1 MAEAFELY
9 ASFKIDTSGYTQDLN
24 KIRQEMEQFQQEL
37 NSLAIHPTFDGGRFR
52 SELQQAQQQ
61 STQATEE
68 IQRLQQQIQSLQEA
82 ADGGGSGDSGG
93 GVLSGFLNRL
103 DVIGDIASG
112 QFLAN
117 MAVNGINSIIDGVTG
132 SIDESIGLAS
142 DLVETQNVVDVTFED
157 SASTINKWAQEAL
170 NAYGI
175 TETKAKQY
183 SSTLGA
189 MLKSMGIADDKV
201 LQMSMDMAGLAA
213 DMASFYNLD
222 HDTAFEKIRSG
233 ISGENEPLKAL
244 GINMSVANLNAF
256 ALEKGMNKAFDK
268 MSQAEQAT
276 LRYQYLL
283 EATKD
288 AQGDFARTGDSFS
301 NEMRKL
307 QTNLDRIK
315 TEFGKG
321 LLGVVTPAI
330 SLLNNVLSDK
340 SYQYT
345 TAEKIMQERDESIYD
360 AKATY
365 AQSLTIV
372 NSMRNMEQESG
383 KAVKATKAWQEALE
397 NLKNVM
403 PGLSQYVDLTSDA
416 IMGNT
421 ERIKQYVDTVNGVS
435 LYGAHDTAVTDAQ
448 AAVDETEKQLESLYA
463 RRDYLN
469 SLIGGSN
476 AEEVKAAYQDAAES
490 AYSSFVSTMS
500 DISDYTFA
508 DTLEGFMREAP
519 DGSSQYNDIIRARN
533 GFYSEFHHTFTD
545 LQEDAWEMLTDAM
558 NLQSSDSSAA
568 AGELEDVNRQ
578 IEETNDKLNENQTA
592 LARATAEWEAYK
604 RAHPEA
610 EKQVKFNEAIED
622 EKKALEDLKSTVKD
636 VYTYQEDA
644 LKKAQEAYKGV
655 ASGMGYMVTHTQEE
669 MKKLLDTDYSKENVL
684 SWYGTNADALHAYN
698 DALQQAEASGVDVGI
713 LSGLTTYSRDNDAYL
728 SRLLNLTP
736 EEIKQLNADYQRA
749 RDEENAMA
757 ETKTRYTL
765 ANDETYQSML
775 STMEKAL
782 EAFDQKDAI
791 TAYMA
796 ENDSAFLAGIDDI
809 RKTLETEIPGINALL
824 EQLGLKQIDYEL
836 KDKPWI
842 SDFFVRGDADQREE
856 DIAHEK
862 AAPTLKE
869 QAQARRAREQA
880 RARSGYADMIEDGL
894 MPDDIK
900 ARAQRWNRLVEM
912 KTQEMNDIVDILEQR
927 MEENQRQREA
937 EEAEQWNN
945 RATKDMPPLYM
956 MDTIIANAAH
966 PKFVPNTYIGAPSS
980 EQQEKTTGGNFFS
993 AIESAIDAA
1002 KEIESRTIQ
1011 EDFVTQSI
1019 FNALGEMMENYKE
1032 SLRNNSAPNIF
1043 SNSDGVLF
1051 VQVTNPGEI
1060 ANAVSGLPPT
1070 TINNTFSV
1078 DGKTVATAVAPIVNK
1093 IIGRGIRGNLMEV
1106 AR

>member
-9 ASFKIDTSGYTQDLN
+9 ASFKIDTSGYTQELN
-24 KIRQEMEQFQQEL
+24 KIRQEMQQFQQEL
-37 NSLAIHPTFDGGRFR
+37 NSLAIHPTFDGGRFQM
-52 SELQQAQQQ
+52 ELQQAQQQ

-68 IQRLQQQIQSLQEA
+68 IQRLQQQIQSLQQA
-82 ADGGGSGDSGG
+82 ADGGDSGG
-93 GVLSGFLNRL
+93 GVLSGFLSRL

-132 SIDESIGLAS
+132 SISESIGLAS

-189 MLKSMGIADDKV
+189 MLKSMGIADDQV

-233 ISGENEPLKAL
+233 ISGETEPLKSL

-383 KAVKATKAWQEALE
+383 EAVKATKAWQEALE

-416 IMGNT
+416 IMGNA

-469 SLIGGSN
+469 SLIAGSN
-476 AEEVKAAYQDAAES
+476 AEEVKAAYHDVVES
-490 AYSSFVSTMS
+490 AYQSFVRTMAGTNAN
-500 DISDYTFA
+500 YTFA
-508 DTLEGFMREAP
+508 NTFDEFFA
-519 DGSSQYNDIIRARN
+519 SQYDEVDRAIRGVGDSSINLFDFGDMQA
-533 GFYSEFHHTFTD
+533 T
-545 LQEDAWEMLTDAM
+545 AWSKLTEAM
-558 NLQSSDSSAA
+558 NLQTFDSSAA
-568 AGELEDVNRQ
+568 TEELEDVNRQ
-578 IEETNDKLNENQTA
+578 IEETNDTLNENQTA

-610 EKQVKFNEAIED
+610 EEQVKFNEAIED
-622 EKKALEDLKSTVKD
+622 QKKAFADLKTALGD
-636 VYTYQEDA
+636 LETYQADTLAKMEKSYRG
-644 LKKAQEAYKGV
+644 L
-655 ASGMGYMVTHTQEE
+655 ASGLGFMVTHTEAE
-669 MKKLLDTDYSKENVL
+669 FDKLVSGKYSEKNVMGWFEN
-684 SWYGTNADALHAYN
+684 NAKSLKAYN
-698 DALQQAEASGVDVGI
+698 DALEQAKEAGYDPGI
-713 LSGLTTYSRDNDAYL
+713 LAQIAKYSTENDALLARYL
-728 SRLLNLTP
+728 SVADDP
-736 EEIKQLNADYQRA
+736 EKVKKINAGYQA
-749 RDEENAMA
+749 TIAEENRSAQIATDFEMASDEKYQSLVKIAEQYVELYNQSSEITSAMA
-757 ETKTRYTL
+757 KNKNAFL
-765 ANDETYQSML
+765 GGIDDL
-775 STMEKAL
+775 KKAL
-782 EAFDQKDAI
+782 E
-791 TAYMA
+791 
-796 ENDSAFLAGIDDI
+796 EEL
-809 RKTLETEIPGINALL
+809 PGINELL
-824 EQLGLKQIDYEL
+824 EKYGFAKIKNDFENKPWVHDFGGAREGYADLFDDVA
-836 KDKPWI
+836 KDKNAFNK
-842 SDFFVRGDADQREE
+842 DEA
-856 DIAHEK
+856 K
-862 AAPTLKE
+862 ALHAIE
-869 QAQARRAREQA
+869 A
-880 RARSGYADMIEDGL
+880 RARSGYADMLEDGL

-927 MEENQRQREA
+927 MEENQRQLEA
-937 EEAEQWNN
+937 EEAA
-945 RATKDMPPLYM
+945 RAAKEARDNALPKTWSDLSP
-956 MDTIIANAAH
+956 II
-966 PKFVPNTYIGAPSS
+966 SS
-980 EQQEKTTGGNFFS
+980 EEFQNAESYETVSNEKTTGGNIFS

-1011 EDFVTQSI
+1011 EGFVTQSI
-1019 FNALGEMMENYKE
+1019 FNTLGEMMENYKE
-1032 SLRNNSAPNIF
+1032 SLKNNSAPNIF
-1043 SNSDGVLF
+1043 SNGDGVLF
-1051 VQVTNPGEI
+1051 VQVTNPDEI

-1093 IIGRGIRGNLMEV
+1093 TIGRGIRGNLMEV

>member
-1 MAEAFELY
+1 
-9 ASFKIDTSGYTQDLN
+9 
-24 KIRQEMEQFQQEL
+24 
-37 NSLAIHPTFDGGRFR
+37 
-52 SELQQAQQQ
+52 
-61 STQATEE
+61 
-68 IQRLQQQIQSLQEA
+68 
-82 ADGGGSGDSGG
+82 
-93 GVLSGFLNRL
+93 
-103 DVIGDIASG
+103 
-112 QFLAN
+112 
-117 MAVNGINSIIDGVTG
+117 
-132 SIDESIGLAS
+132 
-142 DLVETQNVVDVTFED
+142 
-157 SASTINKWAQEAL
+157 
-170 NAYGI
+170 
-175 TETKAKQY
+175 
-183 SSTLGA
+183 
-189 MLKSMGIADDKV
+189 
-201 LQMSMDMAGLAA
+201 
-213 DMASFYNLD
+213 
-222 HDTAFEKIRSG
+222 
-233 ISGENEPLKAL
+233 
-244 GINMSVANLNAF
+244 MSVANLNAF

-340 SYQYT
+340 SYQYKD
-345 TAEKIMQERDESIYD
+345 AEKIYTERNQALFD
-360 AKATY
+360 AQATY
-365 AQSLTIV
+365 AESMTIV
-372 NSMRNMEQESG
+372 NAMRNMEDESG
-383 KAVKATKAWQEALE
+383 EAIKSTDAWRLAIEELI
-397 NLKNVM
+397 NVM
-403 PGLSQYVDLTSDA
+403 PGLAQYVDLTSDA
-416 IMGNT
+416 IIGNT
-421 ERIKQYVDTVNGVS
+421 ESINQYVDAVNGVS
-435 LYGAHDTAVTDAQ
+435 QYAAHENAVNDA
-448 AAVDETEKQLESLYA
+448 AALVDADKQELAKLNAYNQYLQSIIDSAESGT
-463 RRDYLN
+463 
-469 SLIGGSN
+469 IK
-476 AEEVKAAYQDAAES
+476 AERKAALER
-490 AYSSFVSTMS
+490 AYEYFKSTVPNLA
-500 DISDYTFA
+500 FA
-508 DTLEGFMREAP
+508 DTWEEFTKSSPGNP
-519 DGSSQYNDIIRARN
+519 SQYTQQQNVQKGLKREYGYYQLTGTAADAWNQLMEAEEAYNNPSAYYIAQQQENQKQIEA
-533 GFYSEFHHTFTD
+533 TTQK
-545 LQEDAWEMLTDAM
+545 LQEDTKAY
-558 NLQSSDSSAA
+558 
-568 AGELEDVNRQ
+568 
-578 IEETNDKLNENQTA
+578 ND
-592 LARATAEWEAYK
+592 ATAAQNDFVESN
-604 RAHPEA
+604 
-610 EKQVKFNEAIED
+610 EKAKKQYDFDKAVED
-622 EKKALEDLKSTVKD
+622 EKKALEDLKTALKD
-636 VYTYQEDA
+636 VETYRADT

-655 ASGMGYMVTHTQEE
+655 ASGMGYMVTHTRAE
-669 MKKLLDTDYSKENVL
+669 MDKLLATDYSKENVL

-698 DALQQAEASGVDVGI
+698 DALQQAEAAGVDVGI

-765 ANDETYQSML
+765 ADDETYQAML
-775 STMEKAL
+775 ETVQKSL
-782 EAFDQKDAI
+782 EAFEQKDAI
-791 TAYMA
+791 AAYMA
-796 ENDSAFLAGIDDI
+796 ENNSAVLAGINTM
-809 RKTLETEIPGINALL
+809 RETLEAEIPGINALL
-824 EQLGLKQIDYEL
+824 EQLGFKQIDYEL
-836 KDKPWI
+836 EDKPWI

-862 AAPTLKE
+862 TAPTLKE

-980 EQQEKTTGGNFFS
+980 EQQEKTTGGNVFS

-1051 VQVTNPGEI
+1051 VQVTNPDEI

-1078 DGKTVATAVAPIVNK
+1078 DGKTVATEVAPIVNK

>member
-9 ASFKIDTSGYTQDLN
+9 ASFKIDTSGYTQELN
-24 KIRQEMEQFQQEL
+24 KIRQEMQQFQQEL
-37 NSLAIHPTFDGGRFR
+37 NSFAMHPTFDGGRFR
-52 SELQQAQQQ
+52 AELQQAQQQ

-68 IQRLQQQIQSLQEA
+68 IQRLQQQIQSLQQA

-93 GVLSGFLNRL
+93 GVLSGFLCQL

-112 QFLAN
+112 QFIAN
-117 MAVNGINSIIDGVTG
+117 MAVNGINSIIDGITG

-189 MLKSMGIADDKV
+189 MLKSMGIADDQV

-340 SYQYT
+340 SYQYKD
-345 TAEKIMQERDESIYD
+345 AEKIYTERNQALFD
-360 AKATY
+360 AQATY
-365 AQSLTIV
+365 AESMTIV
-372 NSMRNMEQESG
+372 NAMRNMEDESG
-383 KAVKATKAWQEALE
+383 EAIKSTDEWRLAIE
-397 NLKNVM
+397 DLINVM
-403 PGLSQYVDLTSDA
+403 PGLAQYVDLTSDA
-416 IMGNT
+416 IIGNT
-421 ERIKQYVDTVNGVS
+421 ESINQYVDAVNGVS
-435 LYGAHDTAVTDAQ
+435 QYAAHENAVNDA
-448 AAVDETEKQLESLYA
+448 AALVDADKQELAKLNAYNQYLQSIIDSAESGT
-463 RRDYLN
+463 
-469 SLIGGSN
+469 IK
-476 AEEVKAAYQDAAES
+476 AERKAALER
-490 AYSSFVSTMS
+490 AYEYFKSTVPNLA
-500 DISDYTFA
+500 FA
-508 DTLEGFMREAP
+508 DTWEEFTKSSPGNP
-519 DGSSQYNDIIRARN
+519 SQYTQQQNVQKGLKREYGYYQLTGTAADAWNQLMEAEEAYNNPSAYYIAQQQENQKQIEA
-533 GFYSEFHHTFTD
+533 TTQK
-545 LQEDAWEMLTDAM
+545 LQEDTKAY
-558 NLQSSDSSAA
+558 
-568 AGELEDVNRQ
+568 
-578 IEETNDKLNENQTA
+578 ND
-592 LARATAEWEAYK
+592 ATAAQNDFVESN
-604 RAHPEA
+604 
-610 EKQVKFNEAIED
+610 EKAKKQYDFDKAVED
-622 EKKALEDLKSTVKD
+622 EKKALEDLKTALKD
-636 VYTYQEDA
+636 VETYRADT

-698 DALQQAEASGVDVGI
+698 DALQQAEAAGVDVGI

-757 ETKTRYTL
+757 ETKTRL
-765 ANDETYQSML
+765 ALADDETYQAML
-775 STMEKAL
+775 ETVQKSL
-782 EAFDQKDAI
+782 EAFEQKDAI
-791 TAYMA
+791 AAYMA
-796 ENDSAFLAGIDDI
+796 ENNNSLLAGIDKM
-809 RKTLETEIPGINALL
+809 RKTLEAEIPGINALL
-824 EQLGLKQIDYEL
+824 EQLGFKQIDYKI
-836 KDKPWI
+836 KDKPWVH
-842 SDFFVRGDADQREE
+842 DYGGARAGYADLFADVAKDKNAFNKDE
-856 DIAHEK
+856 AK
-862 AAPTLKE
+862 ALHAIK
-869 QAQARRAREQA
+869 A

-980 EQQEKTTGGNFFS
+980 EQQEKTTGGNVFS

-1051 VQVTNPGEI
+1051 VQVTNPDEI

-1078 DGKTVATAVAPIVNK
+1078 DGKTVATEVAPIVNK

>member
-1 MAEAFELY
+1 
-9 ASFKIDTSGYTQDLN
+9 
-24 KIRQEMEQFQQEL
+24 
-37 NSLAIHPTFDGGRFR
+37 
-52 SELQQAQQQ
+52 
-61 STQATEE
+61 
-68 IQRLQQQIQSLQEA
+68 
-82 ADGGGSGDSGG
+82 
-93 GVLSGFLNRL
+93 
-103 DVIGDIASG
+103 
-112 QFLAN
+112 
-117 MAVNGINSIIDGVTG
+117 
-132 SIDESIGLAS
+132 
-142 DLVETQNVVDVTFED
+142 
-157 SASTINKWAQEAL
+157 
-170 NAYGI
+170 
-175 TETKAKQY
+175 
-183 SSTLGA
+183 
-189 MLKSMGIADDKV
+189 ML
-201 LQMSMDMAGLAA
+201 
-213 DMASFYNLD
+213 
-222 HDTAFEKIRSG
+222 
-233 ISGENEPLKAL
+233 
-244 GINMSVANLNAF
+244 
-256 ALEKGMNKAFDK
+256 
-268 MSQAEQAT
+268 
-276 LRYQYLL
+276 
-283 EATKD
+283 
-288 AQGDFARTGDSFS
+288 
-301 NEMRKL
+301 KL

-345 TAEKIMQERDESIYD
+345 TAEKIMQERDDAIYD

-383 KAVKATKAWQEALE
+383 EAVKATKAWQEALE

-469 SLIGGSN
+469 SLIVGSN
-476 AEEVKAAYQDAAES
+476 AEEVKAAYHDVVEN
-490 AYSSFVSTMS
+490 AYQSFVRTMAETNAN
-500 DISDYTFA
+500 YTFA
-508 DTLEGFMREAP
+508 NTFDEFFA
-519 DGSSQYNDIIRARN
+519 SQYDEVDRAIRGVGDSSINLFDFGDMQAAAW
-533 GFYSEFHHTFTD
+533 SKLTEAMSLQTF
-545 LQEDAWEMLTDAM
+545 
-558 NLQSSDSSAA
+558 DSSAA
-568 AGELEDVNRQ
+568 AGELEDVNKQ
-578 IEETNDKLNENQTA
+578 IEETNEELNENLTA

-610 EKQVKFNEAIED
+610 EKQVKFNEAVED
-622 EKKALEDLKSTVKD
+622 EKKALEDLKTALKD
-636 VYTYQEDA
+636 VETYRADT

-698 DALQQAEASGVDVGI
+698 DALQQAEAAGVDVGI

-765 ANDETYQSML
+765 ADDETYQAML
-775 STMEKAL
+775 ETVQKSL
-782 EAFDQKDAI
+782 EAFEQKDAI
-791 TAYMA
+791 AAYMA
-796 ENDSAFLAGIDDI
+796 ENNSAVLAGINTM
-809 RKTLETEIPGINALL
+809 RETLEAEIPGINALL
-824 EQLGLKQIDYEL
+824 EQLGFKQIDYEL
-836 KDKPWI
+836 EDKPWI

-862 AAPTLKE
+862 TAPTLKE

-980 EQQEKTTGGNFFS
+980 EQQEKTTGGNVFS

-1043 SNSDGVLF
+1043 SNSDGVL
-1051 VQVTNPGEI
+1051 VVKVTNPDEI

-1078 DGKTVATAVAPIVNK
+1078 DGKTVATEVAPIVNK
-1093 IIGRGIRGNLMEV
+1093 IIGMGIRGNLMEV

>member
-9 ASFKIDTSGYTQDLN
+9 ASFKIDTSGYTQELN
-24 KIRQEMEQFQQEL
+24 KIRQEMQQFQQEL
-37 NSLAIHPTFDGGRFR
+37 NSFAVHPTFDGGRFR
-52 SELQQAQQQ
+52 TELQQAQQQ

-93 GVLSGFLNRL
+93 GVLSGFLSRL

-117 MAVNGINSIIDGVTG
+117 MAVNGINSIIDGITG

-189 MLKSMGIADDKV
+189 MLKSMGIADDQV

-340 SYQYT
+340 SYQQ
-345 TAEKIMQERDESIYD
+345 TAIEKIYSERDESLFD
-360 AKATY
+360 AEVAY
-365 AQSLTIV
+365 QRSLTIV
-372 NSMRNMEQESG
+372 DSMRSIEDESG
-383 KAVKATKAWQEALE
+383 DAVKSTEEWRAALEAL
-397 NLKNVM
+397 KDVM
-403 PGLSQYVDLTSDA
+403 PGLSQYVDLTTDA
-416 IMGNT
+416 IIGND
-421 ERIKQYVDTVNGVS
+421 EAIQNYVDTLHGVTKYNS
-435 LYGAHDTAVTDAQ
+435 YDQAVSDAQ
-448 AAVDETEKQLESLYA
+448 KRYDDLQTQIAEKEADIAKMELLIQSSDELQKLYDKRVEDAWRTYAQRYGYEPDYQTARKMPASDMRSYAYAVGKENPYGNGLGLALGLNAEQVYYFDLFRNAQNAAKDPLAQEKAELESEKEELAELVPQAEAAAVALDDVKKSREEYVNSPEGRKAKLNSDFKAAVDA
-463 RRDYLN
+463 
-469 SLIGGSN
+469 
-476 AEEVKAAYQDAAES
+476 
-490 AYSSFVSTMS
+490 
-500 DISDYTFA
+500 
-508 DTLEGFMREAP
+508 
-519 DGSSQYNDIIRARN
+519 
-533 GFYSEFHHTFTD
+533 
-545 LQEDAWEMLTDAM
+545 
-558 NLQSSDSSAA
+558 
-568 AGELEDVNRQ
+568 
-578 IEETNDKLNENQTA
+578 
-592 LARATAEWEAYK
+592 
-604 RAHPEA
+604 
-610 EKQVKFNEAIED
+610 
-622 EKKALEDLKSTVKD
+622 EKKALDDLKTALKD
-636 VYTYQEDA
+636 VDTYRADT

-655 ASGMGYMVTHTQEE
+655 ASGMGYMVTHRQEE

-698 DALQQAEASGVDVGI
+698 DALQQAEAAGVDVGI

-749 RDEENAMA
+749 RNEENAMA

-765 ANDETYQSML
+765 ADDETYQAML
-775 STMEKAL
+775 ETVQKSL
-782 EAFDQKDAI
+782 EAFEQKDEIA
-791 TAYMA
+791 AYMA
-796 ENDSAFLAGIDDI
+796 ENNNSLLAGIDKM
-809 RKTLETEIPGINALL
+809 RKTLEAEIPGINALL
-824 EQLGLKQIDYEL
+824 EQLGFKQINY
-836 KDKPWI
+836 KIKNKPWVH
-842 SDFFVRGDADQREE
+842 DYGGARAGYADLFADVAKNKNAFNKDE
-856 DIAHEK
+856 AK
-862 AAPTLKE
+862 ALHAIK
-869 QAQARRAREQA
+869 A
-880 RARSGYADMIEDGL
+880 RARNGYADMIEDGL

-912 KTQEMNDIVDILEQR
+912 KTQDMNDIVDILEQR

-980 EQQEKTTGGNFFS
+980 EQQEKTTGGNVFS

-1043 SNSDGVLF
+1043 NNSDGVLF
-1051 VQVTNPGEI
+1051 VQVTNPDEI
-1060 ANAVSGLPPT
+1060 ANSVSGLPPT

-1078 DGKTVATAVAPIVNK
+1078 DGKTVATEVAPIVNK

>member
-9 ASFKIDTSGYTQDLN
+9 ASFKIDTSGYTQELN
-24 KIRQEMEQFQQEL
+24 KIRQEMQQFQQEL
-37 NSLAIHPTFDGGRFR
+37 NSFAVHPTFDAGRFR
-52 SELQQAQQQ
+52 AELQQAQQQ

-68 IQRLQQQIQSLQEA
+68 IQRLQQQIQSLQQA

-93 GVLSGFLNRL
+93 GVLSGFLSQL

-112 QFLAN
+112 QFIAT
-117 MAVNGINSIIDGVTG
+117 MAANGINSIIDGITG

-183 SSTLGA
+183 SATLGA
-189 MLKSMGIADDKV
+189 MLKSMGIADDQV

-233 ISGENEPLKAL
+233 ISGETEPLKAL

-330 SLLNNVLSDK
+330 SLLNIVLSDK
-340 SYQYT
+340 SYQQ
-345 TAEKIMQERDESIYD
+345 TAIEKIYSERDESLFD
-360 AKATY
+360 AEVAY
-365 AQSLTIV
+365 QRSLTIV
-372 NSMRNMEQESG
+372 DSMRSIEDESG
-383 KAVKATKAWQEALE
+383 DAVKSTEEWRAALEAL
-397 NLKNVM
+397 KDVM
-403 PGLSQYVDLTSDA
+403 PGLSQYVDLTTDA
-416 IMGNT
+416 IIGND
-421 ERIKQYVDTVNGVS
+421 EAIQNYVDTLHGVTKYNS
-435 LYGAHDTAVTDAQ
+435 YEQAESDAQ
-448 AAVDETEKQLESLYA
+448 KRYD
-463 RRDYLN
+463 
-469 SLIGGSN
+469 
-476 AEEVKAAYQDAAES
+476 
-490 AYSSFVSTMS
+490 
-500 DISDYTFA
+500 
-508 DTLEGFMREAP
+508 
-519 DGSSQYNDIIRARN
+519 
-533 GFYSEFHHTFTD
+533 D
-545 LQEDAWEMLTDAM
+545 LQTQIAEKEADIAKRELLIQSSDELQKLYDKRVEDAWRTYAQRYGYEPDYQTARNMPASDVRSYAYATGTTANPHA
-558 NLQSSDSSAA
+558 NLGGLVTGLNAEQIYYFDLFRNAQNAAKDPLAQEKAELESEKEELAELVPQAEAA
-568 AGELEDVNRQ
+568 AVALDDVKKSR
-578 IEETNDKLNENQTA
+578 EEYVNSPEGRKAKLNTDFKDA
-592 LARATAEWEAYK
+592 VDA
-604 RAHPEA
+604 
-610 EKQVKFNEAIED
+610 

-644 LKKAQEAYKGV
+644 LKKMQKSYKGV
-655 ASGMGYMVTHTQEE
+655 ASGFGFMVKHTRDEMQE
-669 MKKLLDTDYSKENVL
+669 LLN
-684 SWYGTNADALHAYN
+684 
-698 DALQQAEASGVDVGI
+698 
-713 LSGLTTYSRDNDAYL
+713 TTYSEENVMGWWEQNANVLEEYNAQLREARDAGLDTGIIEGLLTYSTENEATLARYL
-728 SRLLNLTP
+728 DMARNNP
-736 EEIKQLNADYQRA
+736 AAIAALNAKYARVRA
-749 RDEENAMA
+749 AENDSAA
-757 ETKTRYTL
+757 FATEITL
-765 ANDETYQSML
+765 ANDETYQAML

-796 ENDSAFLAGIDDI
+796 ENHSAFLAGIDDI
-809 RKTLETEIPGINALL
+809 RKTLEAEIPGINALL
-824 EQLGLKQIDYEL
+824 EQLGIKQIDYEL

-842 SDFFVRGDADQREE
+842 SDFFGRGDADQREE

-862 AAPTLKE
+862 TAPTLKE

-912 KTQEMNDIVDILEQR
+912 KPQEMNDIVDILDQR
-927 MEENQRQREA
+927 MEENQSQREA

-1011 EDFVTQSI
+1011 EDFVTQAI
-1019 FNALGEMMENYKE
+1019 FKANEEMMENYKE

-1051 VQVTNPGEI
+1051 VQVTNPDEI

-1078 DGKTVATAVAPIVNK
+1078 DGKTVATEVAPIVNK

>member
-9 ASFKIDTSGYTQDLN
+9 ASFKIDTSGYTQELN
-24 KIRQEMEQFQQEL
+24 KIRQEMQQFQQEL
-37 NSLAIHPTFDGGRFR
+37 NSFAVHPTFDAGRFR
-52 SELQQAQQQ
+52 AELQQAQQQ

-68 IQRLQQQIQSLQEA
+68 IQRLQQQIQSLQQA

-93 GVLSGFLNRL
+93 GVLSGFLSQL

-112 QFLAN
+112 QFIAN
-117 MAVNGINSIIDGVTG
+117 MAVNGINSIIDGITG

-189 MLKSMGIADDKV
+189 MLKSMGIADDQV

-233 ISGENEPLKAL
+233 ISGETEPLKAL

-383 KAVKATKAWQEALE
+383 EAVKATKAWQEALE

-469 SLIGGSN
+469 SLIVGSN
-476 AEEVKAAYQDAAES
+476 AEEVKAAYHDVVEN
-490 AYSSFVSTMS
+490 AYQSFVRTMAGTNAN
-500 DISDYTFA
+500 YTFA
-508 DTLEGFMREAP
+508 NTFDEFFA
-519 DGSSQYNDIIRARN
+519 SQYDEVDRAIRGVGDSSINLFDFGDMQAAAW
-533 GFYSEFHHTFTD
+533 SKLTEAMSLQTF
-545 LQEDAWEMLTDAM
+545 
-558 NLQSSDSSAA
+558 DSSAA

-610 EKQVKFNEAIED
+610 EEQVKYNEAIED
-622 EKKALEDLKSTVKD
+622 EKKALEDLKTALKD
-636 VYTYQEDA
+636 VDTYRADT

-669 MKKLLDTDYSKENVL
+669 MKKLLDSDYSKENVL

-698 DALQQAEASGVDVGI
+698 DALQQAEAAGVDVGI

-749 RDEENAMA
+749 RNEENAMA
-757 ETKTRYTL
+757 ETKTRL
-765 ANDETYQSML
+765 ALADDETYQAMRETVKKS
-775 STMEKAL
+775 L
-782 EAFDQKDAI
+782 EAFQQTETN
-791 TAYMA
+791 TAYME
-796 ENDSAFLAGIDDI
+796 ENDSAHLAGID
-809 RKTLETEIPGINALL
+809 KMKETLESELPGINALL
-824 EQLGLKQIDYEL
+824 EKYGFGVQLSDLTPKYRTDYSTNETHYDFLGDISTGKGRAADAPLAVGGHLMEYWAPNPETNPQELADVLAALEAKQKENQKVREGNGYWDKAQEAADKAYENRKQVAENL
-836 KDKPWI
+836 TFI
-842 SDFFVRGDADQREE
+842 REMHTTFE
-856 DIAHEK
+856 TMQENYLTA
-862 AAPTLKE
+862 LKE
-869 QAQARRAREQA
+869 R
-880 RARSGYADMIEDGL
+880 
-894 MPDDIK
+894 K
-900 ARAQRWNRLVEM
+900 
-912 KTQEMNDIVDILEQR
+912 
-927 MEENQRQREA
+927 
-937 EEAEQWNN
+937 
-945 RATKDMPPLYM
+945 
-956 MDTIIANAAH
+956 
-966 PKFVPNTYIGAPSS
+966 
-980 EQQEKTTGGNFFS
+980 
-993 AIESAIDAA
+993 
-1002 KEIESRTIQ
+1002 
-1011 EDFVTQSI
+1011 
-1019 FNALGEMMENYKE
+1019 
-1032 SLRNNSAPNIF
+1032 APNIT
-1043 SNSDGVLF
+1043 NNEDGVLW
-1051 VQVTNPGEI
+1051 TRIENPADI
-1060 ANAVSGLPPT
+1060 AKAVSGLPPM
-1070 TINNTFSV
+1070 TIQNNFSV
-1078 DGKTVATAVAPIVNK
+1078 DGKMIATAIAPYVNSA
-1093 IIGRGIRGNLMEV
+1093 IGGTIRSNLMFKKWGD
-1106 AR
+1106 

>member
-9 ASFKIDTSGYTQDLN
+9 ASFKIDTSGYTQELN
-24 KIRQEMEQFQQEL
+24 KIRQEMQQFQQEL
-37 NSLAIHPTFDGGRFR
+37 NSLAIHPTFDGGRFQM
-52 SELQQAQQQ
+52 ELQQAQQQ

-68 IQRLQQQIQSLQEA
+68 IKRLQQQIESLQQA
-82 ADGGGSGDSGG
+82 ADGGSGDSGG
-93 GVLSGFLNRL
+93 GVLSGFLSRL

-117 MAVNGINSIIDGVTG
+117 MAVNGINSIIDGITG

-189 MLKSMGIADDKV
+189 MLKSMGIADDQV

-345 TAEKIMQERDESIYD
+345 TAEKIMQERDDAIYD

-383 KAVKATKAWQEALE
+383 EAVKATKAWQEALE

-416 IMGNT
+416 IMGNA

-469 SLIGGSN
+469 SLIAGSN
-476 AEEVKAAYQDAAES
+476 AEEVKAAYHDVLES
-490 AYSSFVSTMS
+490 AYQSFVRTMAETNAN
-500 DISDYTFA
+500 YTFA
-508 DTLEGFMREAP
+508 NTFDEFFA
-519 DGSSQYNDIIRARN
+519 SQYDEVDRAIRGVGDSSINLFDFGDIQATAW
-533 GFYSEFHHTFTD
+533 SKLTEAMSLQTFD
-545 LQEDAWEMLTDAM
+545 I
-558 NLQSSDSSAA
+558 SAA
-568 AGELEDVNRQ
+568 AGELEEVNRQ
-578 IEETNDKLNENQTA
+578 IEETSDKLSENQTV
-592 LARATAEWEAYK
+592 LARATAEREAYK
-604 RAHPEA
+604 RARPEA
-610 EKQVKFNEAIED
+610 EEQVKFNEAIED
-622 EKKALEDLKSTVKD
+622 EKKALEDLKTALKD
-636 VYTYQEDA
+636 VDTYRADT

-684 SWYGTNADALHAYN
+684 SWYGTNADALRAYN
-698 DALQQAEASGVDVGI
+698 DALQQAEAAGVDVGI

-765 ANDETYQSML
+765 ADDETYQAML
-775 STMEKAL
+775 ETVQKSL
-782 EAFDQKDAI
+782 EAFEQKDAI
-791 TAYMA
+791 AAYMA
-796 ENDSAFLAGIDDI
+796 ENNSAVLAGINTM
-809 RKTLETEIPGINALL
+809 RKTLEAEIPGINALL

-842 SDFFVRGDADQREE
+842 SDYFVRGDADQREE

-862 AAPTLKE
+862 TAPTLKE

-900 ARAQRWNRLVEM
+900 ARAQRWNRFVEM

-927 MEENQRQREA
+927 MEENQRQREE
-937 EEAEQWNN
+937 EEAA
-945 RATKDMPPLYM
+945 R
-956 MDTIIANAAH
+956 
-966 PKFVPNTYIGAPSS
+966 
-980 EQQEKTTGGNFFS
+980 
-993 AIESAIDAA
+993 AA
-1002 KEIESRTIQ
+1002 KEAR
-1011 EDFVTQSI
+1011 D
-1019 FNALGEMMENYKE
+1019 NALPKTWSDLPPIISTDEFKNAE
-1032 SLRNNSAPNIF
+1032 SYAPVSNEKTNIF
-1043 SNSDGVLF
+1043 ALPQTDKQEGSHFETFDEYRTRTMLDNSRVMQD
-1051 VQVTNPGEI
+1051 
-1060 ANAVSGLPPT
+1060 
-1070 TINNTFSV
+1070 TINSMVEAFKMTTQQSQTTQEVTISNPQDLAAYLQQPVTVVNNFSV
-1078 DGKTVATAVAPIVNK
+1078 DGTSVATVIAPIVNK
-1093 IIGRGIRGNLMEV
+1093 TIGRGIRGNLMEV

>member
-1 MAEAFELY
+1 
-9 ASFKIDTSGYTQDLN
+9 
-24 KIRQEMEQFQQEL
+24 
-37 NSLAIHPTFDGGRFR
+37 
-52 SELQQAQQQ
+52 
-61 STQATEE
+61 
-68 IQRLQQQIQSLQEA
+68 
-82 ADGGGSGDSGG
+82 
-93 GVLSGFLNRL
+93 
-103 DVIGDIASG
+103 
-112 QFLAN
+112 
-117 MAVNGINSIIDGVTG
+117 
-132 SIDESIGLAS
+132 
-142 DLVETQNVVDVTFED
+142 
-157 SASTINKWAQEAL
+157 
-170 NAYGI
+170 
-175 TETKAKQY
+175 
-183 SSTLGA
+183 
-189 MLKSMGIADDKV
+189 
-201 LQMSMDMAGLAA
+201 
-213 DMASFYNLD
+213 
-222 HDTAFEKIRSG
+222 
-233 ISGENEPLKAL
+233 
-244 GINMSVANLNAF
+244 MSVANLNAF

-383 KAVKATKAWQEALE
+383 EAVKATKAWQEALE

-469 SLIGGSN
+469 SLIVGSN
-476 AEEVKAAYQDAAES
+476 AEEVKAAYHDVVEN
-490 AYSSFVSTMS
+490 AYQSFVRTMAETNAN
-500 DISDYTFA
+500 YTFA
-508 DTLEGFMREAP
+508 NTFDEFFA
-519 DGSSQYNDIIRARN
+519 SQYDEVDRAIRGVGDSSINLFDFGDMQAAAW
-533 GFYSEFHHTFTD
+533 SKLTEAMSLQTF
-545 LQEDAWEMLTDAM
+545 
-558 NLQSSDSSAA
+558 DSSAA

-578 IEETNDKLNENQTA
+578 IEETNDKLSENQTA

-610 EKQVKFNEAIED
+610 EEQVKFNEAIED
-622 EKKALEDLKSTVKD
+622 EKKALEDLKTALKD
-636 VYTYQEDA
+636 VDTYRADT

-757 ETKTRYTL
+757 ETKTRL
-765 ANDETYQSML
+765 ALADDETYQAML
-775 STMEKAL
+775 ETVQKSL
-782 EAFDQKDAI
+782 EAFEQKDEIA
-791 TAYMA
+791 AYMA
-796 ENDSAFLAGIDDI
+796 ENNNSLLAGIDKM
-809 RKTLETEIPGINALL
+809 RKTLEEEIPGINALL
-824 EQLGLKQIDYEL
+824 EQLGFKQIDYKI
-836 KDKPWI
+836 KDKPWVH
-842 SDFFVRGDADQREE
+842 DYGGARAGYADLFADVAKDKNAFNKDE
-856 DIAHEK
+856 AK
-862 AAPTLKE
+862 ALHAIK
-869 QAQARRAREQA
+869 A

-900 ARAQRWNRLVEM
+900 ARAQRWNRLVEI

-980 EQQEKTTGGNFFS
+980 EQQEKTTGGNVFS

-1051 VQVTNPGEI
+1051 VQVTNPDEI

-1078 DGKTVATAVAPIVNK
+1078 DGKTVATEVAPIVNK

>member
-1 MAEAFELY
+1 
-9 ASFKIDTSGYTQDLN
+9 
-24 KIRQEMEQFQQEL
+24 
-37 NSLAIHPTFDGGRFR
+37 
-52 SELQQAQQQ
+52 
-61 STQATEE
+61 
-68 IQRLQQQIQSLQEA
+68 
-82 ADGGGSGDSGG
+82 
-93 GVLSGFLNRL
+93 
-103 DVIGDIASG
+103 
-112 QFLAN
+112 
-117 MAVNGINSIIDGVTG
+117 
-132 SIDESIGLAS
+132 
-142 DLVETQNVVDVTFED
+142 
-157 SASTINKWAQEAL
+157 
-170 NAYGI
+170 
-175 TETKAKQY
+175 
-183 SSTLGA
+183 
-189 MLKSMGIADDKV
+189 
-201 LQMSMDMAGLAA
+201 
-213 DMASFYNLD
+213 
-222 HDTAFEKIRSG
+222 
-233 ISGENEPLKAL
+233 
-244 GINMSVANLNAF
+244 MSVANLNAF

-340 SYQYT
+340 SYQYKD
-345 TAEKIMQERDESIYD
+345 AEKIYTERNQALFD
-360 AKATY
+360 AQATY
-365 AQSLTIV
+365 AESMTIV
-372 NSMRNMEQESG
+372 NAMRNMEDESG
-383 KAVKATKAWQEALE
+383 EAIKSTDAWRLAIEELI
-397 NLKNVM
+397 NVM
-403 PGLSQYVDLTSDA
+403 PGLAQYVDLTSDA
-416 IMGNT
+416 IIGNT
-421 ERIKQYVDTVNGVS
+421 ESINQYVDAVNGVS
-435 LYGAHDTAVTDAQ
+435 QYAAHENAVNDA
-448 AAVDETEKQLESLYA
+448 AALVDADKQELAKLNAYNQYLQSIIDSAESGT
-463 RRDYLN
+463 
-469 SLIGGSN
+469 IK
-476 AEEVKAAYQDAAES
+476 AERKAALER
-490 AYSSFVSTMS
+490 AYEYFKSTVPNLA
-500 DISDYTFA
+500 FA
-508 DTLEGFMREAP
+508 DTWEEFTKSSPGNP
-519 DGSSQYNDIIRARN
+519 SQYTQQQNVQKGLKREYGYYQLTGTAADAWNQLMEAEEAYNNPSAYYIAQQQENQKQIEA
-533 GFYSEFHHTFTD
+533 TTQK
-545 LQEDAWEMLTDAM
+545 LQEDTKAY
-558 NLQSSDSSAA
+558 
-568 AGELEDVNRQ
+568 
-578 IEETNDKLNENQTA
+578 ND
-592 LARATAEWEAYK
+592 ATAAQNDFVESN
-604 RAHPEA
+604 
-610 EKQVKFNEAIED
+610 EKAKKQYDFDKAVED
-622 EKKALEDLKSTVKD
+622 EKKALEDLKTALKD
-636 VYTYQEDA
+636 VETYRADT

-698 DALQQAEASGVDVGI
+698 DALQQAEASGVNVGI

-757 ETKTRYTL
+757 ETKTRL
-765 ANDETYQSML
+765 ALADDETYQAML
-775 STMEKAL
+775 ETVQKSL
-782 EAFDQKDAI
+782 EAFEQKDEIA
-791 TAYMA
+791 AYMA
-796 ENDSAFLAGIDDI
+796 ENNNSLLAGIDKM
-809 RKTLETEIPGINALL
+809 RKTLEEEIPGINALL
-824 EQLGLKQIDYEL
+824 EQLGFKQIDYKI
-836 KDKPWI
+836 KDKPWVHD
-842 SDFFVRGDADQREE
+842 SGGARAGYADLFADVAKDKNAFNKDE
-856 DIAHEK
+856 AK
-862 AAPTLKE
+862 ALHAIK
-869 QAQARRAREQA
+869 A

-980 EQQEKTTGGNFFS
+980 EQQEKTTGGNVFS

>member
-9 ASFKIDTSGYTQDLN
+9 ASFKIDTSGYTQELN
-24 KIRQEMEQFQQEL
+24 KIRQEMQQFQQEL
-37 NSLAIHPTFDGGRFR
+37 NSFAVHPTFDAGRFR
-52 SELQQAQQQ
+52 AELQQAQQQ

-93 GVLSGFLNRL
+93 GVLSGFLSRL

-112 QFLAN
+112 QFIAN
-117 MAVNGINSIIDGVTG
+117 MAVNGINSIIDGITG

-175 TETKAKQY
+175 TENKAKQY

-189 MLKSMGIADDKV
+189 MLKSMGIADDQV

-340 SYQYT
+340 SYQQ
-345 TAEKIMQERDESIYD
+345 TAIEKIYSERDESLFD
-360 AKATY
+360 AEVAY
-365 AQSLTIV
+365 QRSLTIV
-372 NSMRNMEQESG
+372 DSMRSIEDESG
-383 KAVKATKAWQEALE
+383 DAVKSTEEWRAALEAL
-397 NLKNVM
+397 KDVM
-403 PGLSQYVDLTSDA
+403 PGLSQYVDLTTDA
-416 IMGNT
+416 IIGND
-421 ERIKQYVDTVNGVS
+421 EAIQNYVDTLHGVTKYNS
-435 LYGAHDTAVTDAQ
+435 YDQAVSDAQ
-448 AAVDETEKQLESLYA
+448 KTYDDLQTQIAEKEADIDKRGLLIQSSDELQKLYDKRVEDAWRTYAQRYGYEPDYQTARNMPASDVRSYGYAVGKENPYSNVLGLASGLNAEQVYYFDRFRNAQTAAKDPLAQEKAELESEKEELAELVPQAEAAAVALADVKKSREEYVNSPEGRKAKLNSDFKAAVDA
-463 RRDYLN
+463 
-469 SLIGGSN
+469 
-476 AEEVKAAYQDAAES
+476 
-490 AYSSFVSTMS
+490 
-500 DISDYTFA
+500 
-508 DTLEGFMREAP
+508 
-519 DGSSQYNDIIRARN
+519 
-533 GFYSEFHHTFTD
+533 
-545 LQEDAWEMLTDAM
+545 
-558 NLQSSDSSAA
+558 
-568 AGELEDVNRQ
+568 
-578 IEETNDKLNENQTA
+578 
-592 LARATAEWEAYK
+592 
-604 RAHPEA
+604 
-610 EKQVKFNEAIED
+610 
-622 EKKALEDLKSTVKD
+622 EKKALDDLKTALKD
-636 VYTYQEDA
+636 VDTYRADT

-698 DALQQAEASGVDVGI
+698 DALQQAEAAGVDVGI

-765 ANDETYQSML
+765 ADDETYQAML
-775 STMEKAL
+775 ETVQKSL

-791 TAYMA
+791 AAYMA
-796 ENDSAFLAGIDDI
+796 ENNSAFLAGIDDM
-809 RKTLETEIPGINALL
+809 KQTLVKEIPQINALL
-824 EQLGLKQIDYEL
+824 KILGFNNKIETKIHEWTTDFSQNETPYDFLGDISTGKGRAANAPLAVGGHLMEYWAPNPKTNPQELADVLAALEAKQKENQKVREGNGYWDKVQEAADKAYENRKQVAENL
-836 KDKPWI
+836 TFI
-842 SDFFVRGDADQREE
+842 REMHTTLE
-856 DIAHEK
+856 TMQENYLTA
-862 AAPTLKE
+862 LKE
-869 QAQARRAREQA
+869 R
-880 RARSGYADMIEDGL
+880 
-894 MPDDIK
+894 K
-900 ARAQRWNRLVEM
+900 
-912 KTQEMNDIVDILEQR
+912 
-927 MEENQRQREA
+927 
-937 EEAEQWNN
+937 
-945 RATKDMPPLYM
+945 
-956 MDTIIANAAH
+956 
-966 PKFVPNTYIGAPSS
+966 
-980 EQQEKTTGGNFFS
+980 
-993 AIESAIDAA
+993 
-1002 KEIESRTIQ
+1002 
-1011 EDFVTQSI
+1011 
-1019 FNALGEMMENYKE
+1019 
-1032 SLRNNSAPNIF
+1032 APNIT
-1043 SNSDGVLF
+1043 NNENGVLW
-1051 VQVTNPGEI
+1051 VRIENP
-1060 ANAVSGLPPT
+1060 ADVAKAVSGLPPT
-1070 TINNTFSV
+1070 TIQNNFSV
-1078 DGKTVATAVAPIVNK
+1078 DGKMIATAIAPYVNSA
-1093 IIGRGIRGNLMEV
+1093 IGGTIRSNLMFTKWGD
-1106 AR
+1106 

>member
-9 ASFKIDTSGYTQDLN
+9 ASFKIDTSGYTQELN
-24 KIRQEMEQFQQEL
+24 KIRQEMQQFQQEL
-37 NSLAIHPTFDGGRFR
+37 NSFAVHPTFDAGRFR
-52 SELQQAQQQ
+52 AELQQAQQQ

-68 IQRLQQQIQSLQEA
+68 IQRLQQQIQSLQQA
-82 ADGGGSGDSGG
+82 ADGGDSGGSGG
-93 GVLSGFLNRL
+93 GVLSGFLSQL

-117 MAVNGINSIIDGVTG
+117 MAVNGINSIIDGITG

-189 MLKSMGIADDKV
+189 MLKSMGIADDQV

-233 ISGENEPLKAL
+233 ISGETEPLKAL

-383 KAVKATKAWQEALE
+383 EAVKATKAWQEALE

-469 SLIGGSN
+469 SLIVGSN
-476 AEEVKAAYQDAAES
+476 AEEVKAAYHDVVEN
-490 AYSSFVSTMS
+490 AYQSFVRTMAETNAN
-500 DISDYTFA
+500 YTFA
-508 DTLEGFMREAP
+508 NTFDEFFA
-519 DGSSQYNDIIRARN
+519 SQYDEVDRAIRGVGDSSINLFDFGDMQAAAW
-533 GFYSEFHHTFTD
+533 SKLTEAMSLQTF
-545 LQEDAWEMLTDAM
+545 
-558 NLQSSDSSAA
+558 DSSAA
-568 AGELEDVNRQ
+568 AGELEEVNRQ

-610 EKQVKFNEAIED
+610 EEQVKFNEAIED
-622 EKKALEDLKSTVKD
+622 EKKALEDLKTALKD
-636 VYTYQEDA
+636 VDTYRADT

-698 DALQQAEASGVDVGI
+698 DALQQAEAAGVDVGI

-765 ANDETYQSML
+765 ADDETYQAML
-775 STMEKAL
+775 ETVQKSL
-782 EAFDQKDAI
+782 EAFEQKDAI
-791 TAYMA
+791 AAYMA
-796 ENDSAFLAGIDDI
+796 ENNSAVLAGIDDM
-809 RKTLETEIPGINALL
+809 KQTLVKEIPQINALL
-824 EQLGLKQIDYEL
+824 KILGFNNKIETKIHEWRTDFSQNETPYDFLGDISTGKGRAANAPLAVGGHLMEYWAPNPETNPQELADVLAALEAKQKENQKVREGNGYWDKAQEAADKAYENRKQVAKNL
-836 KDKPWI
+836 TFI
-842 SDFFVRGDADQREE
+842 REMHTTFE
-856 DIAHEK
+856 TMQENYLTA
-862 AAPTLKE
+862 LKE
-869 QAQARRAREQA
+869 R
-880 RARSGYADMIEDGL
+880 
-894 MPDDIK
+894 K
-900 ARAQRWNRLVEM
+900 
-912 KTQEMNDIVDILEQR
+912 
-927 MEENQRQREA
+927 
-937 EEAEQWNN
+937 
-945 RATKDMPPLYM
+945 
-956 MDTIIANAAH
+956 
-966 PKFVPNTYIGAPSS
+966 
-980 EQQEKTTGGNFFS
+980 
-993 AIESAIDAA
+993 
-1002 KEIESRTIQ
+1002 
-1011 EDFVTQSI
+1011 
-1019 FNALGEMMENYKE
+1019 
-1032 SLRNNSAPNIF
+1032 APNIT
-1043 SNSDGVLF
+1043 NNEDGVLW
-1051 VQVTNPGEI
+1051 VRIENP
-1060 ANAVSGLPPT
+1060 ADVAKAVSGLPPT
-1070 TINNTFSV
+1070 TIQNNFSV
-1078 DGKTVATAVAPIVNK
+1078 DGKMIATAIAPHVNSA
-1093 IIGRGIRGNLMEV
+1093 IGGTIRSNLMFKKWGD
-1106 AR
+1106 

>member
-1 MAEAFELY
+1 
-9 ASFKIDTSGYTQDLN
+9 
-24 KIRQEMEQFQQEL
+24 
-37 NSLAIHPTFDGGRFR
+37 
-52 SELQQAQQQ
+52 
-61 STQATEE
+61 
-68 IQRLQQQIQSLQEA
+68 
-82 ADGGGSGDSGG
+82 
-93 GVLSGFLNRL
+93 
-103 DVIGDIASG
+103 
-112 QFLAN
+112 
-117 MAVNGINSIIDGVTG
+117 
-132 SIDESIGLAS
+132 
-142 DLVETQNVVDVTFED
+142 
-157 SASTINKWAQEAL
+157 
-170 NAYGI
+170 
-175 TETKAKQY
+175 
-183 SSTLGA
+183 
-189 MLKSMGIADDKV
+189 
-201 LQMSMDMAGLAA
+201 
-213 DMASFYNLD
+213 
-222 HDTAFEKIRSG
+222 
-233 ISGENEPLKAL
+233 
-244 GINMSVANLNAF
+244 MSVANLNAF

-383 KAVKATKAWQEALE
+383 EAVKATKAWQEALE

-469 SLIGGSN
+469 SLIVGSN
-476 AEEVKAAYQDAAES
+476 AEEVKAAYHDVVENAYQSFVRTMAGTNANYTFANTFDEFFASQYDEVDRAIRGVGDSSINLFDFGDMQDAAWSKLTE
-490 AYSSFVSTMS
+490 AMS
-500 DISDYTFA
+500 LQTF
-508 DTLEGFMREAP
+508 
-519 DGSSQYNDIIRARN
+519 
-533 GFYSEFHHTFTD
+533 
-545 LQEDAWEMLTDAM
+545 
-558 NLQSSDSSAA
+558 DSSAA

-610 EKQVKFNEAIED
+610 EEQVKFNEAIED
-622 EKKALEDLKSTVKD
+622 EKKALEDLKPALKD
-636 VYTYQEDA
+636 VDTYRADT

-698 DALQQAEASGVDVGI
+698 DALQQAEAAGVDVGI

-765 ANDETYQSML
+765 ADDETYQAML
-775 STMEKAL
+775 ETVQKSL
-782 EAFDQKDAI
+782 EAFEQKDAI
-791 TAYMA
+791 AAYMA
-796 ENDSAFLAGIDDI
+796 ENNNSLLAGIDKM
-809 RKTLETEIPGINALL
+809 RKTLEAEIPGINALL
-824 EQLGLKQIDYEL
+824 EQLGFKQIDYKIKNKPWVHDYGGARAGYADL
-836 KDKPWI
+836 FADVAKDKNA
-842 SDFFVRGDADQREE
+842 FNKNEA
-856 DIAHEK
+856 K
-862 AAPTLKE
+862 ALHAIK
-869 QAQARRAREQA
+869 A

-927 MEENQRQREA
+927 MKENQRQREA

-956 MDTIIANAAH
+956 METIIANAAH

>member
-9 ASFKIDTSGYTQDLN
+9 ASFKIDTSGYTQELN

-52 SELQQAQQQ
+52 TELQQAQQQ

-68 IQRLQQQIQSLQEA
+68 IKRLQQQIQSLQEA
-82 ADGGGSGDSGG
+82 AEDSGDDSKNSITG
-93 GVLSGFLNRL
+93 LLKR
-103 DVIGDIASG
+103 IGIVGEIASG
-112 QFLAN
+112 QFLGN
-117 MAVNGINSIIDGVTG
+117 MFVNGVNTVIDGVTG
-132 SIDESIGLAS
+132 SISESIELAS
-142 DLVETQNVVDVTFED
+142 DLTETQNVVDVTFED

-189 MLKSMGIADDKV
+189 MLKSMGIADDQV

-233 ISGENEPLKAL
+233 ISGETEPLKAL

-340 SYQYT
+340 SYQQT
-345 TAEKIMQERDESIYD
+345 EIEKIYSERDESLFD
-360 AKATY
+360 AEVAY
-365 AQSLTIV
+365 QRSLTIV
-372 NSMRNMEQESG
+372 DSMRSIEDESG
-383 KAVKATKAWQEALE
+383 DAVKSTEKWRAALEAL
-397 NLKNVM
+397 KDVM
-403 PGLSQYVDLTSDA
+403 PGLSQYVDLTTDA
-416 IMGNT
+416 IIGND
-421 ERIKQYVDTVNGVS
+421 EAIQNYVDTLHGVTKYNS
-435 LYGAHDTAVTDAQ
+435 YEQAESDAQ
-448 AAVDETEKQLESLYA
+448 KTYDDLQTQIAEKEADIAKRELLIQSSDALQALYDKRVEDAWRTYAQRYGYEPDYQTARKMPASDMRSYAYAVGKENPHANLGGLVTGLNAEQIYYFDLFRNAQNAAKDPLAQEKAELESEKEELAELVPQAEAAAVALDDVKKSREEYVNSPEGRKAKLNSDFKAAVDA
-463 RRDYLN
+463 
-469 SLIGGSN
+469 
-476 AEEVKAAYQDAAES
+476 
-490 AYSSFVSTMS
+490 
-500 DISDYTFA
+500 
-508 DTLEGFMREAP
+508 
-519 DGSSQYNDIIRARN
+519 
-533 GFYSEFHHTFTD
+533 
-545 LQEDAWEMLTDAM
+545 
-558 NLQSSDSSAA
+558 
-568 AGELEDVNRQ
+568 
-578 IEETNDKLNENQTA
+578 
-592 LARATAEWEAYK
+592 
-604 RAHPEA
+604 
-610 EKQVKFNEAIED
+610 
-622 EKKALEDLKSTVKD
+622 EKKALDDLKTALKD
-636 VYTYQEDA
+636 VETYRADT

-655 ASGMGYMVTHTQEE
+655 ASGIGYMVTHTQEE

-698 DALQQAEASGVDVGI
+698 DALKQAEAAGVDVGI

-765 ANDETYQSML
+765 ADDETYQAML
-775 STMEKAL
+775 ETVQKSL
-782 EAFDQKDAI
+782 EAFEQKDEIA
-791 TAYMA
+791 AYMA
-796 ENDSAFLAGIDDI
+796 ENNNSLLAGIDKM

-824 EQLGLKQIDYEL
+824 EQLGFKQIDYKI
-836 KDKPWI
+836 KDKPWVH
-842 SDFFVRGDADQREE
+842 DYGGARAGYADLFADVAKDKNAFNKDE
-856 DIAHEK
+856 AK
-862 AAPTLKE
+862 ALHAIK
-869 QAQARRAREQA
+869 A

-927 MEENQRQREA
+927 MEGNQRQREA

-1019 FNALGEMMENYKE
+1019 FNSLGEMMENYKE

-1078 DGKTVATAVAPIVNK
+1078 DGKTVATTVAPIVNK

>member
-9 ASFKIDTSGYTQDLN
+9 ASFKIDTSGYTQELN

-37 NSLAIHPTFDGGRFR
+37 NSFAMHPTFDGGRFR
-52 SELQQAQQQ
+52 AELQQAQQQ

-68 IQRLQQQIQSLQEA
+68 IQRLQQQIQSLQQA

-93 GVLSGFLNRL
+93 GVLSGFLGQL

-117 MAVNGINSIIDGVTG
+117 MAVNGINSIIDGITG

-189 MLKSMGIADDKV
+189 MLKSMGIADDQV

-383 KAVKATKAWQEALE
+383 EAVKATKAWQEALE

-469 SLIGGSN
+469 SLIVGSN
-476 AEEVKAAYQDAAES
+476 AEEVKSAYHDVVENAYQ
-490 AYSSFVSTMS
+490 SFVRTMAGTNAN
-500 DISDYTFA
+500 YTFA
-508 DTLEGFMREAP
+508 NTFDEFFA
-519 DGSSQYNDIIRARN
+519 SQYDEVDRAIRGVGDSSINLFDFGDMQAAAW
-533 GFYSEFHHTFTD
+533 SKLTEAMSLQTF
-545 LQEDAWEMLTDAM
+545 
-558 NLQSSDSSAA
+558 DSSAA
-568 AGELEDVNRQ
+568 TGELEEVNRQ
-578 IEETNDKLNENQTA
+578 IEETNDKLSENQTA

-610 EKQVKFNEAIED
+610 EEQVKFNEAIED
-622 EKKALEDLKSTVKD
+622 EKKALEDLKTALKD
-636 VYTYQEDA
+636 VDTYRADT

-655 ASGMGYMVTHTQEE
+655 ASGMGYMVTHTRAE
-669 MKKLLDTDYSKENVL
+669 MDKLLATDYSKENVL

-698 DALQQAEASGVDVGI
+698 DALQQAEAAGVDVGI

-765 ANDETYQSML
+765 ADDETYQAML
-775 STMEKAL
+775 ETVQKSL
-782 EAFDQKDAI
+782 EAFEQKDAI
-791 TAYMA
+791 AAYMA
-796 ENDSAFLAGIDDI
+796 ENNSAVLAGINTM
-809 RKTLETEIPGINALL
+809 RETLEAEIPGINALL
-824 EQLGLKQIDYEL
+824 EQLGFKQIDYEL
-836 KDKPWI
+836 EDKPWI

-862 AAPTLKE
+862 TAPTLKE

-1043 SNSDGVLF
+1043 NNGDGVLF
-1051 VQVTNPGEI
+1051 VQVTNPDEI

-1093 IIGRGIRGNLMEV
+1093 TIGMSIRGNLMEV

>member
-9 ASFKIDTSGYTQDLN
+9 ASFKIDTSGYTQELN

-52 SELQQAQQQ
+52 TELQQAQQQ

-82 ADGGGSGDSGG
+82 ADGGSSGDSGG
-93 GVLSGFLNRL
+93 GVLSGFLSQL

-117 MAVNGINSIIDGVTG
+117 MAVNGINSIIDGITG

-189 MLKSMGIADDKV
+189 MLKSMGIADDQV

-383 KAVKATKAWQEALE
+383 EAVKATKAWQEALE

-469 SLIGGSN
+469 SLIVGSN
-476 AEEVKAAYQDAAES
+476 AEEVKAAYHDVVEN
-490 AYSSFVSTMS
+490 AYQSFVRTMAGTNAN
-500 DISDYTFA
+500 YTFA
-508 DTLEGFMREAP
+508 NTFDEFFA
-519 DGSSQYNDIIRARN
+519 SQYDEVDRAIRGVGDSSINLFDFGDMQAAAW
-533 GFYSEFHHTFTD
+533 SKLTEAMSLQTF
-545 LQEDAWEMLTDAM
+545 
-558 NLQSSDSSAA
+558 DSSAA

-610 EKQVKFNEAIED
+610 EEQVKFNEAVEG
-622 EKKALEDLKSTVKD
+622 EKKALEDLKTTLKD
-636 VYTYQEDA
+636 VDTYRADT

-655 ASGMGYMVTHTQEE
+655 ASGMGYMVTHTRAE
-669 MKKLLDTDYSKENVL
+669 MDKLLATDYSKENVL

-698 DALQQAEASGVDVGI
+698 DALQQAEAAGVDVGI

-765 ANDETYQSML
+765 ADDETYQAML
-775 STMEKAL
+775 ETVQKSL
-782 EAFDQKDAI
+782 EAFEQKDEIA
-791 TAYMA
+791 AYMA
-796 ENDSAFLAGIDDI
+796 ENNSAVLAGINDM
-809 RKTLETEIPGINALL
+809 KQTLVKEIPQINALL
-824 EQLGLKQIDYEL
+824 KSLGFNNKIETKIHEWTTDFSQNETPYDFLGDISTGKGRAANAPLAVGGHLMEYWAPNPETNPQELADVLAALEAKQKENQKVREGNGFWDKAQEAADKAYENRKQVAENL
-836 KDKPWI
+836 TFI
-842 SDFFVRGDADQREE
+842 REMHTTLE
-856 DIAHEK
+856 TMQENYLTA
-862 AAPTLKE
+862 LKE
-869 QAQARRAREQA
+869 R
-880 RARSGYADMIEDGL
+880 
-894 MPDDIK
+894 K
-900 ARAQRWNRLVEM
+900 
-912 KTQEMNDIVDILEQR
+912 
-927 MEENQRQREA
+927 
-937 EEAEQWNN
+937 
-945 RATKDMPPLYM
+945 
-956 MDTIIANAAH
+956 
-966 PKFVPNTYIGAPSS
+966 
-980 EQQEKTTGGNFFS
+980 
-993 AIESAIDAA
+993 
-1002 KEIESRTIQ
+1002 
-1011 EDFVTQSI
+1011 
-1019 FNALGEMMENYKE
+1019 
-1032 SLRNNSAPNIF
+1032 APNIT
-1043 SNSDGVLF
+1043 NNENGVLW
-1051 VQVTNPGEI
+1051 VRIENP
-1060 ANAVSGLPPT
+1060 ADVAKAVSGLPPT
-1070 TINNTFSV
+1070 TIQNNFSV
-1078 DGKTVATAVAPIVNK
+1078 DGKMIATAIAPHVNSA
-1093 IIGRGIRGNLMEV
+1093 IGGTIRSNLMFKKWGD
-1106 AR
+1106 

>member
-9 ASFKIDTSGYTQDLN
+9 ASFKIDTSGYTQELN

-52 SELQQAQQQ
+52 TELQQAQQQ

-68 IQRLQQQIQSLQEA
+68 IKRLQQQIQSLQEA
-82 ADGGGSGDSGG
+82 AEDSGDDSKNSITG
-93 GVLSGFLNRL
+93 LLKR
-103 DVIGDIASG
+103 IGIVGEIASG
-112 QFLAN
+112 QFLGN
-117 MAVNGINSIIDGVTG
+117 MFVNGVNTVIDGVTG
-132 SIDESIGLAS
+132 SISESIELAS
-142 DLVETQNVVDVTFED
+142 DLTETQNVVDVTFED

-189 MLKSMGIADDKV
+189 MLKSMGIADDQV

-233 ISGENEPLKAL
+233 ISGETEPLKAL

-383 KAVKATKAWQEALE
+383 EAVKATKAWQEALE

-469 SLIGGSN
+469 SLIVGSN
-476 AEEVKAAYQDAAES
+476 AEEVKAAYHDVVEN
-490 AYSSFVSTMS
+490 AYQFFVRTMAGTNAN
-500 DISDYTFA
+500 YTFA
-508 DTLEGFMREAP
+508 NTFDEFFA
-519 DGSSQYNDIIRARN
+519 SQYDEVDRAIRGVGDSSINLFDFGDMQAAAW
-533 GFYSEFHHTFTD
+533 SKLTEAMSLQTF
-545 LQEDAWEMLTDAM
+545 
-558 NLQSSDSSAA
+558 DSSAA

-578 IEETNDKLNENQTA
+578 IEETNDKLSENQTA

-622 EKKALEDLKSTVKD
+622 EKKALEDLKTALKD
-636 VYTYQEDA
+636 VNTYRADT

-698 DALQQAEASGVDVGI
+698 DALQQAEEAGVDVGI

-765 ANDETYQSML
+765 ADDETYQAML
-775 STMEKAL
+775 ETVQKSL
-782 EAFDQKDAI
+782 EAFEQKDEIA
-791 TAYMA
+791 AYMA
-796 ENDSAFLAGIDDI
+796 ENNSAVLAGINTM
-809 RKTLETEIPGINALL
+809 RKTLEAEIPGINALL
-824 EQLGLKQIDYEL
+824 EQLGFKQIDYEL

-862 AAPTLKE
+862 TAPTLKE

-927 MEENQRQREA
+927 MEENQRQREE

-980 EQQEKTTGGNFFS
+980 EQQEKTTGGNVFS

-1019 FNALGEMMENYKE
+1019 FNALGEMMENYKK

-1078 DGKTVATAVAPIVNK
+1078 DGKTVATEVAPIVNK

>member
-9 ASFKIDTSGYTQDLN
+9 ASFKIDTSGYTQELN
-24 KIRQEMEQFQQEL
+24 KIRQEMQQFQQEL
-37 NSLAIHPTFDGGRFR
+37 NSLAIHPTFDGGRFQM
-52 SELQQAQQQ
+52 ELQQAQQQ

-68 IQRLQQQIQSLQEA
+68 IQRLQQQIQSLQQA

-93 GVLSGFLNRL
+93 GVLSGFLSRL

-132 SIDESIGLAS
+132 SISESIELAS

-189 MLKSMGIADDKV
+189 MLKSMGIADDQV

-233 ISGENEPLKAL
+233 ISGETEPLKAL

-383 KAVKATKAWQEALE
+383 EAVKATKAWQEALE

-416 IMGNT
+416 IMGNA
-421 ERIKQYVDTVNGVS
+421 ERIEQYVDTVNGVS

-469 SLIGGSN
+469 SLIAGSN
-476 AEEVKAAYQDAAES
+476 AEEVKAAYHDVVES
-490 AYSSFVSTMS
+490 AYQSFVRTMAGTNAN
-500 DISDYTFA
+500 YTFA
-508 DTLEGFMREAP
+508 NTFDEFFA
-519 DGSSQYNDIIRARN
+519 SQYDEVDRAIR
-533 GFYSEFHHTFTD
+533 GVG
-545 LQEDAWEMLTDAM
+545 
-558 NLQSSDSSAA
+558 DSSINLFDFGDMQAAAWSKLTEAMSLQTFDSSSA

-578 IEETNDKLNENQTA
+578 IEETNDKLSENQTA

-610 EKQVKFNEAIED
+610 EEQVKFNGAIED
-622 EKKALEDLKSTVKD
+622 EKKALEDLKTAMKD
-636 VYTYQEDA
+636 VDTYRADT

-698 DALQQAEASGVDVGI
+698 DALQQAEAAGVDVGI

-757 ETKTRYTL
+757 ETKTRL
-765 ANDETYQSML
+765 ALADDETYQAML
-775 STMEKAL
+775 KTVQKSL
-782 EAFDQKDAI
+782 EAFEQKDAI
-791 TAYMA
+791 AAYMA
-796 ENDSAFLAGIDDI
+796 ENKNAFLAGIDDL
-809 RKTLETEIPGINALL
+809 KKALEEELPGINELL
-824 EQLGLKQIDYEL
+824 EKYGFVKIKNDFE
-836 KDKPWI
+836 KKPWVH
-842 SDFFVRGDADQREE
+842 DFGGAREGYADMF
-856 DIAHEK
+856 DDVANDK
-862 AAPTLKE
+862 NAFSKE
-869 QAQARRAREQA
+869 QAKALHAIEARS
-880 RARSGYADMIEDGL
+880 RSGYADMIEDGL

-912 KTQEMNDIVDILEQR
+912 KTQEMNDIVGILEQR
-927 MEENQRQREA
+927 MEENQRQREE
-937 EEAEQWNN
+937 EEAA
-945 RATKDMPPLYM
+945 R
-956 MDTIIANAAH
+956 
-966 PKFVPNTYIGAPSS
+966 
-980 EQQEKTTGGNFFS
+980 
-993 AIESAIDAA
+993 AA
-1002 KEIESRTIQ
+1002 KEAR
-1011 EDFVTQSI
+1011 D
-1019 FNALGEMMENYKE
+1019 NALPKTWSDLSPIISTDEFKNAE
-1032 SLRNNSAPNIF
+1032 SYEPVSNEKTNIF
-1043 SNSDGVLF
+1043 AVPKTNKQEGSHFETFDEYRTRTMLDNSRVMQD
-1051 VQVTNPGEI
+1051 
-1060 ANAVSGLPPT
+1060 
-1070 TINNTFSV
+1070 TINSMVETFKMTTQQSQTTQEVTISNPQDLAAYLQQPVTVVNNFSV
-1078 DGKTVATAVAPIVNK
+1078 DGTSVATVIAPIVNK
-1093 IIGRGIRGNLMEV
+1093 TIGRGIRGNLMEV

>member
-9 ASFKIDTSGYTQDLN
+9 ASFKIDTSGYTQELN

-52 SELQQAQQQ
+52 TELQQAQQQ

-68 IQRLQQQIQSLQEA
+68 IKRLQQQIQSLQEA
-82 ADGGGSGDSGG
+82 AEDSGDDSKNSLTG
-93 GVLSGFLNRL
+93 LLKR
-103 DVIGDIASG
+103 IGIVGEIASG
-112 QFLAN
+112 QFLGNMFAN
-117 MAVNGINSIIDGVTG
+117 GVNTVIDGVTG
-132 SIDESIGLAS
+132 SISESIELAS
-142 DLVETQNVVDVTFED
+142 DLTETQNVVDVTFED

-189 MLKSMGIADDKV
+189 MLKSMGIADDQV

-233 ISGENEPLKAL
+233 ISGETEPLKAL

-383 KAVKATKAWQEALE
+383 EAVKATKAWQEALE

-469 SLIGGSN
+469 SLIVGSN
-476 AEEVKAAYQDAAES
+476 TEEVKAAYQDAAES

-545 LQEDAWEMLTDAM
+545 LQEEAWEMLTDAM

-604 RAHPEA
+604 RAHQEA
-610 EKQVKFNEAIED
+610 EEQVKFNAAVED
-622 EKKALEDLKSTVKD
+622 EKKALEDLKTALKD
-636 VYTYQEDA
+636 VETYRADT
-644 LKKAQEAYKGV
+644 LKKAQESYKGV
-655 ASGMGYMVTHTQEE
+655 ASGMGYMVTHTQAE
-669 MKKLLDTDYSKENVL
+669 MDKLLATDYSKENVL

-698 DALQQAEASGVDVGI
+698 DALQQAEAAGVDVGI

-757 ETKTRYTL
+757 ETKTRYAL
-765 ANDETYQSML
+765 ADDETYQAML
-775 STMEKAL
+775 GTVQKSL
-782 EAFDQKDAI
+782 EAFDQKDEI

-796 ENDSAFLAGIDDI
+796 ENNSAFLAGIDDM
-809 RKTLETEIPGINALL
+809 KQTLVKEIPQINALL
-824 EQLGLKQIDYEL
+824 KILGFNNKIETKIHEWTTDFSQNETPYDFLGDISTGKGRAANAPLAVGGHLVKYWAPNPETNPQELADVLAALEAKQ
-836 KDKPWI
+836 
-842 SDFFVRGDADQREE
+842 
-856 DIAHEK
+856 
-862 AAPTLKE
+862 
-869 QAQARRAREQA
+869 
-880 RARSGYADMIEDGL
+880 
-894 MPDDIK
+894 
-900 ARAQRWNRLVEM
+900 
-912 KTQEMNDIVDILEQR
+912 
-927 MEENQRQREA
+927 EENQKVREGNGYWDKAKEAADKAYENRKQVA
-937 EEAEQWNN
+937 ENLTFIREMHTTFETMQENYLTALKE
-945 RATKDMPPLYM
+945 RK
-956 MDTIIANAAH
+956 
-966 PKFVPNTYIGAPSS
+966 VPNIT
-980 EQQEKTTGGNFFS
+980 
-993 AIESAIDAA
+993 
-1002 KEIESRTIQ
+1002 
-1011 EDFVTQSI
+1011 
-1019 FNALGEMMENYKE
+1019 
-1032 SLRNNSAPNIF
+1032 NNE
-1043 SNSDGVLF
+1043 DGVLW
-1051 VQVTNPGEI
+1051 VRIENP
-1060 ANAVSGLPPT
+1060 ADVAKAVSGLPPT
-1070 TINNTFSV
+1070 TIQNNFSV
-1078 DGKTVATAVAPIVNK
+1078 DGKMIATAIAPYVNAA
-1093 IIGRGIRGNLMEV
+1093 IGGTIRSNLMFTKWGD
-1106 AR
+1106 

>member
-1 MAEAFELY
+1 
-9 ASFKIDTSGYTQDLN
+9 
-24 KIRQEMEQFQQEL
+24 
-37 NSLAIHPTFDGGRFR
+37 
-52 SELQQAQQQ
+52 
-61 STQATEE
+61 
-68 IQRLQQQIQSLQEA
+68 
-82 ADGGGSGDSGG
+82 
-93 GVLSGFLNRL
+93 
-103 DVIGDIASG
+103 
-112 QFLAN
+112 
-117 MAVNGINSIIDGVTG
+117 
-132 SIDESIGLAS
+132 
-142 DLVETQNVVDVTFED
+142 
-157 SASTINKWAQEAL
+157 
-170 NAYGI
+170 
-175 TETKAKQY
+175 
-183 SSTLGA
+183 
-189 MLKSMGIADDKV
+189 
-201 LQMSMDMAGLAA
+201 
-213 DMASFYNLD
+213 
-222 HDTAFEKIRSG
+222 
-233 ISGENEPLKAL
+233 
-244 GINMSVANLNAF
+244 MSVANLNAF

-383 KAVKATKAWQEALE
+383 EAVKATKAWQEALE

-421 ERIKQYVDTVNGVS
+421 ERIKQYADTVNGVS

-469 SLIGGSN
+469 SLIVGSN
-476 AEEVKAAYQDAAES
+476 AEEVKAAYHDVVEN
-490 AYSSFVSTMS
+490 AYQSFVRTMAGTNAN
-500 DISDYTFA
+500 YTFA
-508 DTLEGFMREAP
+508 NTFDEFFA
-519 DGSSQYNDIIRARN
+519 SQYDEVDRAIRGVGDSSINLFDFGDMQAAAW
-533 GFYSEFHHTFTD
+533 SKLTEAMSLQTF
-545 LQEDAWEMLTDAM
+545 
-558 NLQSSDSSAA
+558 DSSAA

-610 EKQVKFNEAIED
+610 EEQVKFNEAIED
-622 EKKALEDLKSTVKD
+622 EKKALEDLKTALKD
-636 VYTYQEDA
+636 VDTYRADT

-698 DALQQAEASGVDVGI
+698 DALQQAEAAGVDVGI

-765 ANDETYQSML
+765 ADDETYQAML
-775 STMEKAL
+775 ETVQKSL
-782 EAFDQKDAI
+782 EAFEQKDAI
-791 TAYMA
+791 AAYMA
-796 ENDSAFLAGIDDI
+796 ENNNSLLAGIDKM
-809 RKTLETEIPGINALL
+809 RKTLEAEIPGINALL
-824 EQLGLKQIDYEL
+824 EQLGFKQIDYKIKNKPWVHDYGGARAGYADL
-836 KDKPWI
+836 FADVAKDKNA
-842 SDFFVRGDADQREE
+842 FNKNEA
-856 DIAHEK
+856 K
-862 AAPTLKE
+862 ALHAIK
-869 QAQARRAREQA
+869 A

-927 MEENQRQREA
+927 MKENQRQREA

-956 MDTIIANAAH
+956 METIIANAAH

>member
-9 ASFKIDTSGYTQDLN
+9 ASFKIDTSGYTQELN

-52 SELQQAQQQ
+52 TELQQAQQQ

-68 IQRLQQQIQSLQEA
+68 IQRLQQQIQSLQQA
-82 ADGGGSGDSGG
+82 ADGGSGDSGG
-93 GVLSGFLNRL
+93 GVLSGFLSRL

-189 MLKSMGIADDKV
+189 MLKSMGIADDQV

-233 ISGENEPLKAL
+233 ISGENEPLKTL

-256 ALEKGMNKAFDK
+256 ALEKGMTKTFDK
-268 MSQAEQAT
+268 MTQAEQAT

-383 KAVKATKAWQEALE
+383 EAVKATKAWQEALE

-469 SLIGGSN
+469 SLIVGSN
-476 AEEVKAAYQDAAES
+476 AEEVKAAYHDVVEN
-490 AYSSFVSTMS
+490 AYQSFVRTMAGTNAN
-500 DISDYTFA
+500 YTFA
-508 DTLEGFMREAP
+508 NTFDEFFA
-519 DGSSQYNDIIRARN
+519 SQYDEVDRAIRGVGDSSINLFDFGDMQAAAW
-533 GFYSEFHHTFTD
+533 SKLTEAMSLQTF
-545 LQEDAWEMLTDAM
+545 
-558 NLQSSDSSAA
+558 DSSAA

-610 EKQVKFNEAIED
+610 EEQVKFNEAIED
-622 EKKALEDLKSTVKD
+622 AKKALEDLKTALKD
-636 VYTYQEDA
+636 VDTYRADT
-644 LKKAQEAYKGV
+644 LKKAQEDYKGV

-698 DALQQAEASGVDVGI
+698 DALQQAEAAGVDVGI

-765 ANDETYQSML
+765 ADDETYQAML
-775 STMEKAL
+775 ETVQKSL
-782 EAFDQKDAI
+782 EAFEQKDAI
-791 TAYMA
+791 AAYMA
-796 ENDSAFLAGIDDI
+796 ENNNSLLAGIDKM
-809 RKTLETEIPGINALL
+809 RKTLEAEIPGINALL
-824 EQLGLKQIDYEL
+824 EQLGFKQIDYKIKNKPWVHDYGGARAGYADL
-836 KDKPWI
+836 FADVAKDKNA
-842 SDFFVRGDADQREE
+842 FNKNEA
-856 DIAHEK
+856 K
-862 AAPTLKE
+862 ALHAIK
-869 QAQARRAREQA
+869 A

-927 MEENQRQREA
+927 MKENQRQREA

-956 MDTIIANAAH
+956 METIIANAAH

>member
-1 MAEAFELY
+1 
-9 ASFKIDTSGYTQDLN
+9 
-24 KIRQEMEQFQQEL
+24 
-37 NSLAIHPTFDGGRFR
+37 
-52 SELQQAQQQ
+52 
-61 STQATEE
+61 
-68 IQRLQQQIQSLQEA
+68 
-82 ADGGGSGDSGG
+82 
-93 GVLSGFLNRL
+93 
-103 DVIGDIASG
+103 
-112 QFLAN
+112 
-117 MAVNGINSIIDGVTG
+117 
-132 SIDESIGLAS
+132 
-142 DLVETQNVVDVTFED
+142 
-157 SASTINKWAQEAL
+157 
-170 NAYGI
+170 
-175 TETKAKQY
+175 
-183 SSTLGA
+183 
-189 MLKSMGIADDKV
+189 
-201 LQMSMDMAGLAA
+201 
-213 DMASFYNLD
+213 
-222 HDTAFEKIRSG
+222 
-233 ISGENEPLKAL
+233 
-244 GINMSVANLNAF
+244 MSVANLNAF

-383 KAVKATKAWQEALE
+383 EAVKATKAWQEALE

-469 SLIGGSN
+469 SLIVGSN
-476 AEEVKAAYQDAAES
+476 TEEVKAAYQDAAES

-578 IEETNDKLNENQTA
+578 IEETNDKLSENQTA

-622 EKKALEDLKSTVKD
+622 EKKALEDLKTALKD
-636 VYTYQEDA
+636 VDTYRADT

-669 MKKLLDTDYSKENVL
+669 MDKLLATDYSKENVL

-765 ANDETYQSML
+765 ADDETYQAML
-775 STMEKAL
+775 ETVQKSL
-782 EAFDQKDAI
+782 EAFQQAETN
-791 TAYMA
+791 TAYME
-796 ENDSAFLAGIDDI
+796 ENDSAHLAGID
-809 RKTLETEIPGINALL
+809 KMKETLESELPGINALL
-824 EQLGLKQIDYEL
+824 EKYGFGVQLSDLTPKYRTDYSTNETHYDFLGDISTGKGRAADAPLAVGGHLVEYWAPNPETNPQELADVLAALEAKQKENQKVREGNGYWDKVREAADKAYENRKQVAENL
-836 KDKPWI
+836 TFI
-842 SDFFVRGDADQREE
+842 REMHTTFE
-856 DIAHEK
+856 TMQENYLTA
-862 AAPTLKE
+862 LKE
-869 QAQARRAREQA
+869 R
-880 RARSGYADMIEDGL
+880 
-894 MPDDIK
+894 K
-900 ARAQRWNRLVEM
+900 
-912 KTQEMNDIVDILEQR
+912 
-927 MEENQRQREA
+927 
-937 EEAEQWNN
+937 
-945 RATKDMPPLYM
+945 
-956 MDTIIANAAH
+956 
-966 PKFVPNTYIGAPSS
+966 
-980 EQQEKTTGGNFFS
+980 
-993 AIESAIDAA
+993 
-1002 KEIESRTIQ
+1002 
-1011 EDFVTQSI
+1011 
-1019 FNALGEMMENYKE
+1019 
-1032 SLRNNSAPNIF
+1032 APNIT
-1043 SNSDGVLF
+1043 NNEDGVLW
-1051 VQVTNPGEI
+1051 VRIENP
-1060 ANAVSGLPPT
+1060 ADVAKAVSGLPPT
-1070 TINNTFSV
+1070 TIQNNFSV
-1078 DGKTVATAVAPIVNK
+1078 DGKMIATAIAPYVNSA
-1093 IIGRGIRGNLMEV
+1093 IGGTIRSNLMFKKWGD
-1106 AR
+1106 

>member
-9 ASFKIDTSGYTQDLN
+9 ASFKIDTSGYTQELN
-24 KIRQEMEQFQQEL
+24 KIRQEMQQFQQEL
-37 NSLAIHPTFDGGRFR
+37 NSFAVHPTFDGGRFQR
-52 SELQQAQQQ
+52 ELQQAQQQ

-68 IQRLQQQIQSLQEA
+68 IQRLQQQIQSLQQA
-82 ADGGGSGDSGG
+82 ADGGDSGG
-93 GVLSGFLNRL
+93 GVLSGFLSRL

-132 SIDESIGLAS
+132 SISESIGLAS

-189 MLKSMGIADDKV
+189 MLKSMGIADDQV

-330 SLLNNVLSDK
+330 SLLNNALSDK
-340 SYQYT
+340 SYQYKD
-345 TAEKIMQERDESIYD
+345 AEKIYTERNQALFD
-360 AKATY
+360 AQATY
-365 AQSLTIV
+365 AESMTIV
-372 NSMRNMEQESG
+372 NAMRNMEDESG
-383 KAVKATKAWQEALE
+383 EAIKSTDAWRLAIEELI
-397 NLKNVM
+397 NVM
-403 PGLSQYVDLTSDA
+403 PGLAQYVDLTSDA
-416 IMGNT
+416 IIGNT
-421 ERIKQYVDTVNGVS
+421 ESINQYVDAVNGVS
-435 LYGAHDTAVTDAQ
+435 QYAAHENAVNDA
-448 AAVDETEKQLESLYA
+448 AALVDADKQELAKLNAYNQYLQSIIDSAESGT
-463 RRDYLN
+463 
-469 SLIGGSN
+469 IK
-476 AEEVKAAYQDAAES
+476 AERKAALER
-490 AYSSFVSTMS
+490 AYEYFKSTVPNLA
-500 DISDYTFA
+500 FA
-508 DTLEGFMREAP
+508 DTWEEFTKSSPGNP
-519 DGSSQYNDIIRARN
+519 SQYTQQQNVQK
-533 GFYSEFHHTFTD
+533 GFKREYGYYQLTGTAAEAWNQIMEAEQAYNNPSAYYIAQQQENQKQIEATTQK
-545 LQEDAWEMLTDAM
+545 LQEDTKAY
-558 NLQSSDSSAA
+558 
-568 AGELEDVNRQ
+568 
-578 IEETNDKLNENQTA
+578 ND
-592 LARATAEWEAYK
+592 ATAAQNDFVESN
-604 RAHPEA
+604 
-610 EKQVKFNEAIED
+610 EKAKKQYDFDKAVED
-622 EKKALEDLKSTVKD
+622 EKKALDDLKTALKD
-636 VYTYQEDA
+636 VDTYRADT

-698 DALQQAEASGVDVGI
+698 DALQQAEAAGVDVGI

-757 ETKTRYTL
+757 ETKTRL
-765 ANDETYQSML
+765 ALADDETYQAML
-775 STMEKAL
+775 KTVQKSL
-782 EAFDQKDAI
+782 EAFEQKDAI
-791 TAYMA
+791 AAYMA
-796 ENDSAFLAGIDDI
+796 ENDNALLAGIDDM
-809 RKTLETEIPGINALL
+809 RKTLEAEIPGINALL
-824 EQLGLKQIDYEL
+824 EQLGFKTIDYEI
-836 KDKPWI
+836 KDKPWVH
-842 SDFFVRGDADQREE
+842 DFGGARAGYADLFDDVAKDKNAFNKDE
-856 DIAHEK
+856 AK
-862 AAPTLKE
+862 ALHAIE
-869 QAQARRAREQA
+869 A

-912 KTQEMNDIVDILEQR
+912 KTQEMNDIVGILEQR
-927 MEENQRQREA
+927 MEENQRQREE
-937 EEAEQWNN
+937 EEAA
-945 RATKDMPPLYM
+945 R
-956 MDTIIANAAH
+956 
-966 PKFVPNTYIGAPSS
+966 
-980 EQQEKTTGGNFFS
+980 
-993 AIESAIDAA
+993 AA
-1002 KEIESRTIQ
+1002 KEAR
-1011 EDFVTQSI
+1011 D
-1019 FNALGEMMENYKE
+1019 NALPKTWSDLSPIISTDEFKNAE
-1032 SLRNNSAPNIF
+1032 SYEPVSNEKTNIF
-1043 SNSDGVLF
+1043 AVPKTNKQEGSHFETFDEYRTRTMLDNSRVMQD
-1051 VQVTNPGEI
+1051 
-1060 ANAVSGLPPT
+1060 
-1070 TINNTFSV
+1070 TINSMVETFKMTTQQSQTTQEVTISNPQDLAAYLQQPVTVVNNFSV
-1078 DGKTVATAVAPIVNK
+1078 DGTSVATVIAPIVNK
-1093 IIGRGIRGNLMEV
+1093 TIGRGIRGNLMEV

>member
-9 ASFKIDTSGYTQDLN
+9 ASFKIDTSGYTQELN

-52 SELQQAQQQ
+52 TELQQAQQQ

-68 IQRLQQQIQSLQEA
+68 IKRLQQQIQSLQEA
-82 ADGGGSGDSGG
+82 AEDSGDDSKNSITG
-93 GVLSGFLNRL
+93 LLKR
-103 DVIGDIASG
+103 IGIVGEIASG
-112 QFLAN
+112 QFLGN
-117 MAVNGINSIIDGVTG
+117 MFVNGVNTVIDGVTG
-132 SIDESIGLAS
+132 SISESIELAS
-142 DLVETQNVVDVTFED
+142 DLTETQNVVDVTFED

-189 MLKSMGIADDKV
+189 MLKSMGIADDQV

-233 ISGENEPLKAL
+233 ISGETEPLKAL

-345 TAEKIMQERDESIYD
+345 TAEKIMQERDDAIYD

-383 KAVKATKAWQEALE
+383 EAVKATKAWQEALE

-469 SLIGGSN
+469 SLIVGSN
-476 AEEVKAAYQDAAES
+476 AEEVKAAYHDVVEN
-490 AYSSFVSTMS
+490 AYQSFVRTMAGTNAN
-500 DISDYTFA
+500 YTFA
-508 DTLEGFMREAP
+508 NTFDEFFA
-519 DGSSQYNDIIRARN
+519 SQYDEVDRAIRGVGDSSINLFDFGDMQAAAW
-533 GFYSEFHHTFTD
+533 SKLTEAMSLQTF
-545 LQEDAWEMLTDAM
+545 
-558 NLQSSDSSAA
+558 DSSAA

-578 IEETNDKLNENQTA
+578 IEETNDKLSENQTA

-610 EKQVKFNEAIED
+610 EEQVKFNEAIED
-622 EKKALEDLKSTVKD
+622 EKKALEDLKTALKD
-636 VYTYQEDA
+636 VDTYRADT
-644 LKKAQEAYKGV
+644 LKKMQKSYKGV
-655 ASGMGYMVTHTQEE
+655 ASGFGFMVKHTRDEMQE
-669 MKKLLDTDYSKENVL
+669 LLN
-684 SWYGTNADALHAYN
+684 
-698 DALQQAEASGVDVGI
+698 
-713 LSGLTTYSRDNDAYL
+713 TTYSEENVMGWWEQNANVLEEYNAQLREARDAGLDTGIIEGLLTYSTENEATLARYLDMARNNPDA
-728 SRLLNLTP
+728 
-736 EEIKQLNADYQRA
+736 IAALNAKYARVRA
-749 RDEENAMA
+749 AENDSAA
-757 ETKTRYTL
+757 FATEITL

-796 ENDSAFLAGIDDI
+796 ENNSAFLAGIDDM
-809 RKTLETEIPGINALL
+809 KQTLVKEIPQINALL
-824 EQLGLKQIDYEL
+824 KILGFNNKIETKIHEWTTDFSQNETPYDFLGDISTGKGRAANAPLAVGGHLMEYWAPNPKTNPQELADVLAALEAKQKENQKVREGNGYWDKVQEAADKAYENRKQVAENL
-836 KDKPWI
+836 TFI
-842 SDFFVRGDADQREE
+842 REMHTTLE
-856 DIAHEK
+856 TMQENYLTA
-862 AAPTLKE
+862 LKE
-869 QAQARRAREQA
+869 R
-880 RARSGYADMIEDGL
+880 
-894 MPDDIK
+894 K
-900 ARAQRWNRLVEM
+900 
-912 KTQEMNDIVDILEQR
+912 
-927 MEENQRQREA
+927 
-937 EEAEQWNN
+937 
-945 RATKDMPPLYM
+945 
-956 MDTIIANAAH
+956 
-966 PKFVPNTYIGAPSS
+966 
-980 EQQEKTTGGNFFS
+980 
-993 AIESAIDAA
+993 
-1002 KEIESRTIQ
+1002 
-1011 EDFVTQSI
+1011 
-1019 FNALGEMMENYKE
+1019 
-1032 SLRNNSAPNIF
+1032 APNIT
-1043 SNSDGVLF
+1043 NNENGVLW
-1051 VQVTNPGEI
+1051 VRIENP
-1060 ANAVSGLPPT
+1060 ADVAKAVSGLPPT
-1070 TINNTFSV
+1070 TIQNNFSV
-1078 DGKTVATAVAPIVNK
+1078 DGKMIATAIAPYVNSA
-1093 IIGRGIRGNLMEV
+1093 IGGTIRSNLMFTKWGD
-1106 AR
+1106 

>member
-9 ASFKIDTSGYTQDLN
+9 ASFKIDTSGYTQELN
-24 KIRQEMEQFQQEL
+24 KIRQEMQQFQQEL
-37 NSLAIHPTFDGGRFR
+37 NSLAVHPTFDGGRFR
-52 SELQQAQQQ
+52 AELQQAQQQ

-68 IQRLQQQIQSLQEA
+68 IQRLQQQIQSLQQA
-82 ADGGGSGDSGG
+82 ADGNGGSGDSGG
-93 GVLSGFLNRL
+93 GVLSGFLSQL

-117 MAVNGINSIIDGVTG
+117 MAVNGINSIIDGITG
-132 SIDESIGLAS
+132 SISESIGLAS
-142 DLVETQNVVDVTFED
+142 DLTETQNVVDVTFED
-157 SASTINKWAQEAL
+157 SADTINKWAQEAL

-183 SSTLGA
+183 TSTIGA
-189 MLKSMGIADDKV
+189 MLKSMGIADDQV
-201 LQMSMDMAGLAA
+201 TQMSMDMAGLAA

-233 ISGENEPLKAL
+233 ISGETEPLKSL

-256 ALEKGMNKAFDK
+256 ALEKGMTKAFDK

-383 KAVKATKAWQEALE
+383 EAVKATKAWQEALE

-469 SLIGGSN
+469 SLIVGSN

-490 AYSSFVSTMS
+490 AYSSFVRTMS

-508 DTLEGFMREAP
+508 DTLEEFMREAP

-533 GFYSEFHHTFTD
+533 GFYSDFHHTFND
-545 LQEDAWEMLTDAM
+545 VQENAWEMLAEAM
-558 NLQSSDSSAA
+558 NLQTFDTSGYAT
-568 AGELEDVNRQ
+568 ELENVNKE
-578 IEETNDKLNENQTA
+578 IEETNDELNENQTA

-604 RAHPEA
+604 RAHPEV
-610 EKQVKFNEAIED
+610 EEQVKFNKAVED
-622 EKKALEDLKSTVKD
+622 EKKALEDLKTALID
-636 VYTYQEDA
+636 MDTYRADT
-644 LKKAQEAYKGV
+644 LKKAQESYKGV
-655 ASGMGYMVTHTQEE
+655 ASGRGYMVTHTQEE

-684 SWYGTNADALHAYN
+684 SWYGTNADALNAYN
-698 DALQQAEASGVDVGI
+698 DAIKQAEASGVDVGI
-713 LSGLTTYSRDNDAYL
+713 LQQLTTYSKENDAYL

-736 EEIKQLNADYQRA
+736 EEIAQLNADYQRSREA
-749 RDEENAMA
+749 EKSIA
-757 ETKTRYTL
+757 ETATELSL
-765 ANDETYQSML
+765 ATDEVYQAMREKVAEL
-775 STMEKAL
+775 SKIYN
-782 EAFDQKDAI
+782 QSDAI
-791 TAYMA
+791 TAAMA
-796 ENDSAFLAGIDDI
+796 ENKTAFLAGINLM
-809 RKTLETEIPGINALL
+809 KQTLEEEIPKINALL
-824 EQLGLKQIDYEL
+824 KSLGFDTEIGTKIPKYTTDSSIPTTETPYDYLGDISTGLGRAGIEYGGLAVGGHLDEYKTRTTPYDFLGDISTGKGRAADAPLAVGGHLMEYWAPNPKTNPQELADVLAVLEAKQ
-836 KDKPWI
+836 
-842 SDFFVRGDADQREE
+842 EE
-856 DIAHEK
+856 N
-862 AAPTLKE
+862 
-869 QAQARRAREQA
+869 RRAREG
-880 RARSGYADMIEDGL
+880 SGYWDKVQEAAD
-894 MPDDIK
+894 K
-900 ARAQRWNRLVEM
+900 AYENRRQVAENLTFIREM
-912 KTQEMNDIVDILEQR
+912 HTTLETMQK
-927 MEENQRQREA
+927 NYLTA
-937 EEAEQWNN
+937 
-945 RATKDMPPLYM
+945 L
-956 MDTIIANAAH
+956 
-966 PKFVPNTYIGAPSS
+966 
-980 EQQEKTTGGNFFS
+980 
-993 AIESAIDAA
+993 
-1002 KEIESRTIQ
+1002 KERT
-1011 EDFVTQSI
+1011 
-1019 FNALGEMMENYKE
+1019 
-1032 SLRNNSAPNIF
+1032 APNIT
-1043 SNSDGVLF
+1043 NNENGVLW
-1051 VQVTNPGEI
+1051 VRIENPADI
-1060 ANAVSGLPPT
+1060 ATAVSGLPPT
-1070 TINNTFSV
+1070 TIQNNFSV
-1078 DGKTVATAVAPIVNK
+1078 DGKMIATAIAPYVNSAIGG
-1093 IIGRGIRGNLMEV
+1093 IIRSNLMFKKWGD
-1106 AR
+1106 

>member
-9 ASFKIDTSGYTQDLN
+9 ASFKIDTSGYTQELN

-37 NSLAIHPTFDGGRFR
+37 NSLAIHPTFDGGLFR
-52 SELQQAQQQ
+52 TELQQAQQQ
-61 STQATEE
+61 STQATKE

-82 ADGGGSGDSGG
+82 ADGDSGGSGG
-93 GVLSGFLNRL
+93 GVLSGFLSRL

-117 MAVNGINSIIDGVTG
+117 MAVNGINSIIDGITG

-189 MLKSMGIADDKV
+189 MLKSMGIADDQV

-345 TAEKIMQERDESIYD
+345 TAEKIMQERDDAIYD

-383 KAVKATKAWQEALE
+383 EAVKATKAWQEALE

-469 SLIGGSN
+469 SLIVGSN
-476 AEEVKAAYQDAAES
+476 AEEVKAAYHDVVEN
-490 AYSSFVSTMS
+490 AYQSFVRTMAGTNAN
-500 DISDYTFA
+500 YTFA
-508 DTLEGFMREAP
+508 NTFDEFFA
-519 DGSSQYNDIIRARN
+519 SQYDEVDRAIRGVGDSSINLFDFGDMQAAAW
-533 GFYSEFHHTFTD
+533 SKLTEAMSLQTF
-545 LQEDAWEMLTDAM
+545 
-558 NLQSSDSSAA
+558 DSSAA

-610 EKQVKFNEAIED
+610 EEQVKFNEAVED
-622 EKKALEDLKSTVKD
+622 EKKALEDLKTALKD
-636 VYTYQEDA
+636 VDTYRADT

-698 DALQQAEASGVDVGI
+698 DALQQAEAAGVDVGI

-809 RKTLETEIPGINALL
+809 RKTLEAEIPGINALL
-824 EQLGLKQIDYEL
+824 EQLGFKQIDYEL

-862 AAPTLKE
+862 TAPTLKE

-1043 SNSDGVLF
+1043 NNGDGVLF
-1051 VQVTNPGEI
+1051 VQVTNPDEI

-1093 IIGRGIRGNLMEV
+1093 TIGRSIRGNLMEV

>member
-9 ASFKIDTSGYTQDLN
+9 ASFKIDTSGYTQELN

-52 SELQQAQQQ
+52 SELEQAQQQ

-68 IQRLQQQIQSLQEA
+68 IKRLQQQIQSLQQA
-82 ADGGGSGDSGG
+82 AEDSGDDSENSITG
-93 GVLSGFLNRL
+93 LLKR
-103 DVIGDIASG
+103 IGIVGEIASG
-112 QFLAN
+112 QFLGN
-117 MAVNGINSIIDGVTG
+117 MFVNGVNTVINGITG

-189 MLKSMGIADDKV
+189 MLKSMGIADDQV

-340 SYQYT
+340 SYQQ
-345 TAEKIMQERDESIYD
+345 TAIEKIYSERDESLFD
-360 AKATY
+360 AEVAY
-365 AQSLTIV
+365 QRSLTIV
-372 NSMRNMEQESG
+372 DSMRSIEDESG
-383 KAVKATKAWQEALE
+383 DAVKSTEEWRAALEAL
-397 NLKNVM
+397 KDVM
-403 PGLSQYVDLTSDA
+403 PGLSQYVDLTTDA
-416 IMGNT
+416 IIGND
-421 ERIKQYVDTVNGVS
+421 EAIQNYVDTLHGVTKYNS
-435 LYGAHDTAVTDAQ
+435 YDQAVSDAQ
-448 AAVDETEKQLESLYA
+448 KRYDDLQTQIAETEADIAKRELLIQSSDELQALYDKRVEDAWRTYAQRYGYEPDYQTARKMPASDMRSYAYAVGKENPYGNGLGLALGLNAEQVYYFDLFRNAQNAAKDPLAQEKAELESEKEELAELVPQAEAAAVALDDVKKSREEYVNSPEGRKAKLNSDFKAAVDA
-463 RRDYLN
+463 
-469 SLIGGSN
+469 
-476 AEEVKAAYQDAAES
+476 
-490 AYSSFVSTMS
+490 
-500 DISDYTFA
+500 
-508 DTLEGFMREAP
+508 
-519 DGSSQYNDIIRARN
+519 
-533 GFYSEFHHTFTD
+533 
-545 LQEDAWEMLTDAM
+545 
-558 NLQSSDSSAA
+558 
-568 AGELEDVNRQ
+568 
-578 IEETNDKLNENQTA
+578 
-592 LARATAEWEAYK
+592 
-604 RAHPEA
+604 
-610 EKQVKFNEAIED
+610 
-622 EKKALEDLKSTVKD
+622 EKKALDDLKTALKD
-636 VYTYQEDA
+636 VDTYRADT

-698 DALQQAEASGVDVGI
+698 DALQQAEAAGVDVGI

-757 ETKTRYTL
+757 EIKTRYTL
-765 ANDETYQSML
+765 ADDETYQAML
-775 STMEKAL
+775 ETVQKSL
-782 EAFDQKDAI
+782 EAFEQKDEIA
-791 TAYMA
+791 AYMA
-796 ENDSAFLAGIDDI
+796 ENNNSLLAGIDKM
-809 RKTLETEIPGINALL
+809 RKTLEAEIPGINALL
-824 EQLGLKQIDYEL
+824 EQLGFKQINYKIKNKPWVHDYGGARAGYADL
-836 KDKPWI
+836 FADVAKDKNAFNK
-842 SDFFVRGDADQREE
+842 DEA
-856 DIAHEK
+856 K
-862 AAPTLKE
+862 ALHAIK
-869 QAQARRAREQA
+869 A

-980 EQQEKTTGGNFFS
+980 EQQEKTTGGNVFS

>member
-9 ASFKIDTSGYTQDLN
+9 ASFKIDTSGYTQELN
-24 KIRQEMEQFQQEL
+24 KIRQEMQQFQQEL
-37 NSLAIHPTFDGGRFR
+37 NSFAVHPTFDGGRFR
-52 SELQQAQQQ
+52 TELQQAQQQ

-68 IQRLQQQIQSLQEA
+68 IQRLQQQIQSLQQA

-93 GVLSGFLNRL
+93 GVLSGFLSRL

-132 SIDESIGLAS
+132 SISESIELAS
-142 DLVETQNVVDVTFED
+142 DLAETQNVVDVTFED

-189 MLKSMGIADDKV
+189 MLKSMGIADDQV

-233 ISGENEPLKAL
+233 ISGETEPLKAL

-288 AQGDFARTGDSFS
+288 AQGDFARTGDSFA

-340 SYQYT
+340 SYQYKD
-345 TAEKIMQERDESIYD
+345 AEKIYTELNQALFD
-360 AKATY
+360 AQATY
-365 AQSLTIV
+365 AESMTIV
-372 NSMRNMEQESG
+372 NAMRNMEDESG
-383 KAVKATKAWQEALE
+383 EAIKSTDAWRLAIEELI
-397 NLKNVM
+397 NVM
-403 PGLSQYVDLTSDA
+403 PGLAKYVDLTSDA
-416 IMGNT
+416 IIGNT
-421 ERIKQYVDTVNGVS
+421 ESINQYVDAVNGVS
-435 LYGAHDTAVTDAQ
+435 QYAAHENAVNDA
-448 AAVDETEKQLESLYA
+448 AALVDADKQELAKLNAYNQYLQSIIDSAESGT
-463 RRDYLN
+463 
-469 SLIGGSN
+469 IK
-476 AEEVKAAYQDAAES
+476 AERKAALER
-490 AYSSFVSTMS
+490 AYEYFKSTVPNLA
-500 DISDYTFA
+500 FA
-508 DTLEGFMREAP
+508 DTWEEFTKSSPGNP
-519 DGSSQYNDIIRARN
+519 SQYTQQKNVQKGLKREYGYYQLTGTAADAWNQLMEAEEAYNNPSAYYIAQQQENQKQIEA
-533 GFYSEFHHTFTD
+533 TTQK
-545 LQEDAWEMLTDAM
+545 LQEDTKAYNDAI
-558 NLQSSDSSAA
+558 AA
-568 AGELEDVNRQ
+568 QNDFLESNEKAKKQYDF
-578 IEETNDKLNENQTA
+578 DKA
-592 LARATAEWEAYK
+592 
-604 RAHPEA
+604 
-610 EKQVKFNEAIED
+610 VED
-622 EKKALEDLKSTVKD
+622 EKKALEDLKTALKD
-636 VYTYQEDA
+636 VDTYRADT

-655 ASGMGYMVTHTQEE
+655 ASGFGFMVKHTRDEMQE
-669 MKKLLDTDYSKENVL
+669 LLN
-684 SWYGTNADALHAYN
+684 
-698 DALQQAEASGVDVGI
+698 
-713 LSGLTTYSRDNDAYL
+713 TTYSEENVMGWWEQNANVLEEYNAQLREARDAGLDTGIIEGLLTYSTENEATLARYLDMARNNPDA
-728 SRLLNLTP
+728 
-736 EEIKQLNADYQRA
+736 IAALNAKYARVRA
-749 RDEENAMA
+749 AENDSAA
-757 ETKTRYTL
+757 FATEITL

-782 EAFDQKDAI
+782 EAFEQKDAI
-791 TAYMA
+791 AAYMA
-796 ENDSAFLAGIDDI
+796 ENNSAFLAGIDDI
-809 RKTLETEIPGINALL
+809 RKTLEAEIPGINALL
-824 EQLGLKQIDYEL
+824 EQLGFKQIDYEL
-836 KDKPWI
+836 KDKPWL
-842 SDFFVRGDADQREE
+842 SDFFFGDADQREE

-862 AAPTLKE
+862 TAPTLKE

-1019 FNALGEMMENYKE
+1019 SNALGEMMENYKE
-1032 SLRNNSAPNIF
+1032 SLKNNSAPNIF
-1043 SNSDGVLF
+1043 NNGDGVLF
-1051 VQVTNPGEI
+1051 VQVKNPDEI
-1060 ANAVSGLPPT
+1060 ANAVSRLPPT

-1078 DGKTVATAVAPIVNK
+1078 DGKTVATEVAPIVNK

>member
-9 ASFKIDTSGYTQDLN
+9 ASFKIDTSGYTQELN

-37 NSLAIHPTFDGGRFR
+37 NSFAVHPTFDGGRFR
-52 SELQQAQQQ
+52 TELQQAQQQ

-82 ADGGGSGDSGG
+82 ADGDSGGSGG
-93 GVLSGFLNRL
+93 GVLSGFLSRL

-117 MAVNGINSIIDGVTG
+117 MAVNGINSIIDGITG

-189 MLKSMGIADDKV
+189 MLKSMGIADDQV
-201 LQMSMDMAGLAA
+201 LQMSMDMAGRAA

-233 ISGENEPLKAL
+233 ISGETEPLKAL

-340 SYQYT
+340 SYQYKD
-345 TAEKIMQERDESIYD
+345 AEKIYTERNQALFD
-360 AKATY
+360 AQATY
-365 AQSLTIV
+365 AESMTIV
-372 NSMRNMEQESG
+372 NAMRNMEDESG
-383 KAVKATKAWQEALE
+383 EAIKSTDAWRLAIEELI
-397 NLKNVM
+397 NVM
-403 PGLSQYVDLTSDA
+403 PGLAQYVDLTSDA
-416 IMGNT
+416 IIGNT
-421 ERIKQYVDTVNGVS
+421 ESINQYVDAVNGVS
-435 LYGAHDTAVTDAQ
+435 QYAAHENAVNDA
-448 AAVDETEKQLESLYA
+448 AALVDADKQELAKLNAYNQYLQSIIDSAESGT
-463 RRDYLN
+463 
-469 SLIGGSN
+469 IK
-476 AEEVKAAYQDAAES
+476 AERKAALER
-490 AYSSFVSTMS
+490 AYEYFKSTVPNLA
-500 DISDYTFA
+500 FA
-508 DTLEGFMREAP
+508 DTWEEFTKSSPGNP
-519 DGSSQYNDIIRARN
+519 SQYTQQQNVQKGLKREYGYYQLTGTAADAWNQLMEAEEAYNNPSAYYIAQQQENQKQIEA
-533 GFYSEFHHTFTD
+533 TTQK
-545 LQEDAWEMLTDAM
+545 LQEDTKAY
-558 NLQSSDSSAA
+558 
-568 AGELEDVNRQ
+568 
-578 IEETNDKLNENQTA
+578 ND
-592 LARATAEWEAYK
+592 ATAAQNDFVESN
-604 RAHPEA
+604 
-610 EKQVKFNEAIED
+610 EKAKKQYDFDKAVKD
-622 EKKALEDLKSTVKD
+622 EKKALEDLKTALKD
-636 VYTYQEDA
+636 VETYRADT

-698 DALQQAEASGVDVGI
+698 DALQQAEAAGVDVGI

-728 SRLLNLTP
+728 TRLLNLTP

-765 ANDETYQSML
+765 ADNETYQAML
-775 STMEKAL
+775 ETVQKSL
-782 EAFDQKDAI
+782 EAFQQAETI
-791 TAYMA
+791 TAYME
-796 ENDSAFLAGIDDI
+796 ENDSAHLAGID
-809 RKTLETEIPGINALL
+809 KMKETLESELPGINALL
-824 EQLGLKQIDYEL
+824 EKYGFGVQLSDLTPKYRTDYSTNETHYDFLGDISTGKGRAADAPLAVGGHLVEYWAPNPETNPQELADVLAALEAKQKENQKVREGNGYWDKVQEAADKAYENRKQVAKNL
-836 KDKPWI
+836 TFI
-842 SDFFVRGDADQREE
+842 REMHTTFE
-856 DIAHEK
+856 TMQENYLTA
-862 AAPTLKE
+862 LKE
-869 QAQARRAREQA
+869 
-880 RARSGYADMIEDGL
+880 
-894 MPDDIK
+894 
-900 ARAQRWNRLVEM
+900 
-912 KTQEMNDIVDILEQR
+912 
-927 MEENQRQREA
+927 
-937 EEAEQWNN
+937 
-945 RATKDMPPLYM
+945 
-956 MDTIIANAAH
+956 
-966 PKFVPNTYIGAPSS
+966 
-980 EQQEKTTGGNFFS
+980 
-993 AIESAIDAA
+993 
-1002 KEIESRTIQ
+1002 RT
-1011 EDFVTQSI
+1011 
-1019 FNALGEMMENYKE
+1019 
-1032 SLRNNSAPNIF
+1032 APNIT
-1043 SNSDGVLF
+1043 NNENGVLW
-1051 VQVTNPGEI
+1051 TRIENPADI
-1060 ANAVSGLPPT
+1060 AKAVSGLPPM
-1070 TINNTFSV
+1070 TIQNNFSV
-1078 DGKTVATAVAPIVNK
+1078 DGKMIATAIAPYVNSA
-1093 IIGRGIRGNLMEV
+1093 IGGTIRSNLMFTKWGD
-1106 AR
+1106 

>member
-9 ASFKIDTSGYTQDLN
+9 ASFKIDTSGYTQELN
-24 KIRQEMEQFQQEL
+24 KIRQEMQQFQQEL
-37 NSLAIHPTFDGGRFR
+37 NSFAVHPTFDGGRFR
-52 SELQQAQQQ
+52 AELQQAQQQ

-68 IQRLQQQIQSLQEA
+68 IQRLQQQIQSLQQA

-93 GVLSGFLNRL
+93 GVLSGFLSQL

-132 SIDESIGLAS
+132 SISESIGLAS
-142 DLVETQNVVDVTFED
+142 DLTETQNVVDVTFED

-183 SSTLGA
+183 TSTIGA
-189 MLKSMGIADDKV
+189 MLKSMGIADDQVTK
-201 LQMSMDMAGLAA
+201 MSMDMAGLAA

-233 ISGENEPLKAL
+233 ISGETEPLKSL

-256 ALEKGMNKAFDK
+256 ALEKGMTKAFDK

-383 KAVKATKAWQEALE
+383 EAVKATKAWQEALE

-469 SLIGGSN
+469 SLIVGSN

-490 AYSSFVSTMS
+490 AYASFVRTMS
-500 DISDYTFA
+500 DIGDYTFA
-508 DTLEGFMREAP
+508 DTLEEFMREAP
-519 DGSSQYNDIIRARN
+519 DGSSQYNDIIRARK
-533 GFYSEFHHTFTD
+533 GFYSDFHHTFTD
-545 LQEDAWEMLTDAM
+545 VQENAWEMFTDAM
-558 NLQSSDSSAA
+558 NLQTFDTSGYAT
-568 AGELEDVNRQ
+568 ELENVNKE
-578 IEETNDKLNENQTA
+578 IEETNDELNENQTA
-592 LARATAEWEAYK
+592 LAQATAEWEAYK
-604 RAHPEA
+604 RAHPEV
-610 EKQVKFNEAIED
+610 EEQVKFNKAIED
-622 EKKALEDLKSTVKD
+622 EKKALEDLKTALKD
-636 VYTYQEDA
+636 VETYRADT

-655 ASGMGYMVTHTQEE
+655 ASGMGYMVKHTQEE

-698 DALQQAEASGVDVGI
+698 DALQQAESAGVDVGI

-757 ETKTRYTL
+757 ETKTRYAL
-765 ANDETYQSML
+765 ANDETYQAML
-775 STMEKAL
+775 ETVQKSL
-782 EAFDQKDAI
+782 EAFEQKDAI
-791 TAYMA
+791 AAYMA
-796 ENDSAFLAGIDDI
+796 ENNNSLLAGIDTM
-809 RKTLETEIPGINALL
+809 RKTLEAEIPGINALL
-824 EQLGLKQIDYEL
+824 KQLGFKQIDYKIKEKPWVHDFGGSRAGYADL
-836 KDKPWI
+836 FDDVAKDKN
-842 SDFFVRGDADQREE
+842 DFNKDEA
-856 DIAHEK
+856 K
-862 AAPTLKE
+862 ARHAAE
-869 QAQARRAREQA
+869 ARS
-880 RARSGYADMIEDGL
+880 RSGYADMIEDGL
-894 MPDDIK
+894 MPGDIK
-900 ARAQRWNRLVEM
+900 SRAQKWNRFVEM

-927 MEENQRQREA
+927 MEENQRQREE
-937 EEAEQWNN
+937 EEAA
-945 RATKDMPPLYM
+945 RAAKKARDNAQPKTWSDLSPVISSDEFKSAESYEPVSNEKTNIFALPQTNKQEGSHLETFDEYRTRTMLENSRVM
-956 MDTIIANAAH
+956 QDTINSMVET
-966 PKFVPNTYIGAPSS
+966 F
-980 EQQEKTTGGNFFS
+980 KTTTQQSQTTQEVTISNPQ
-993 AIESAIDAA
+993 DLAA
-1002 KEIESRTIQ
+1002 YLQ
-1011 EDFVTQSI
+1011 QPVTVV
-1019 FNALGEMMENYKE
+1019 
-1032 SLRNNSAPNIF
+1032 NN
-1043 SNSDGVLF
+1043 
-1051 VQVTNPGEI
+1051 
-1060 ANAVSGLPPT
+1060 
-1070 TINNTFSV
+1070 FSV
-1078 DGKTVATAVAPIVNK
+1078 DGTSVATVIAPIVNK
-1093 IIGRGIRGNLMEV
+1093 TIGRGIRGNLMEV

>member
-9 ASFKIDTSGYTQDLN
+9 ASFKIDTSGYTQELN

-37 NSLAIHPTFDGGRFR
+37 NSLAIHPTFDGGRFQA
-52 SELQQAQQQ
+52 ELQQAQQQ

-68 IQRLQQQIQSLQEA
+68 IKRLQQQIQSLQQA

-93 GVLSGFLNRL
+93 GVLSGFLSRL

-189 MLKSMGIADDKV
+189 MLKSMGIADDQV

-233 ISGENEPLKAL
+233 ISGETEPLKAL

-340 SYQYT
+340 SYQYKD
-345 TAEKIMQERDESIYD
+345 AEKIYTERNQALFD
-360 AKATY
+360 AQATY
-365 AQSLTIV
+365 AESMTIV
-372 NSMRNMEQESG
+372 NAMRNMEDESG
-383 KAVKATKAWQEALE
+383 EAIKSTDAWRLAIEELI
-397 NLKNVM
+397 NVM
-403 PGLSQYVDLTSDA
+403 PGLAQYVDLTSDA
-416 IMGNT
+416 IIGNT
-421 ERIKQYVDTVNGVS
+421 ESINQYVDAVNGVS
-435 LYGAHDTAVTDAQ
+435 QYAAHENAVNDA
-448 AAVDETEKQLESLYA
+448 AALVDADKQELAKLNAYNQYLQSIIDSAESGT
-463 RRDYLN
+463 
-469 SLIGGSN
+469 IK
-476 AEEVKAAYQDAAES
+476 AERKAALER
-490 AYSSFVSTMS
+490 AYEYFKSTVPNLA
-500 DISDYTFA
+500 FA
-508 DTLEGFMREAP
+508 DTWEEFTKSSPGNP
-519 DGSSQYNDIIRARN
+519 SQYTQQKNVQKGLKREYGYYQLTGTAADAWNQLMEAEEEYNNPSDYYIAQQQENQKQIEA
-533 GFYSEFHHTFTD
+533 TTQK
-545 LQEDAWEMLTDAM
+545 LQEDTKAY
-558 NLQSSDSSAA
+558 
-568 AGELEDVNRQ
+568 
-578 IEETNDKLNENQTA
+578 ND
-592 LARATAEWEAYK
+592 ATAAQNDFVESN
-604 RAHPEA
+604 
-610 EKQVKFNEAIED
+610 EKAKKQYDFNKAVED
-622 EKKALEDLKSTVKD
+622 EQKALEDLKTALKD
-636 VYTYQEDA
+636 VETYRADT

-765 ANDETYQSML
+765 ADDETYQAML
-775 STMEKAL
+775 ETVQKSL
-782 EAFDQKDAI
+782 EPFEQKNAI
-791 TAYMA
+791 AAYMA
-796 ENDSAFLAGIDDI
+796 ENNSAVLAGINTM
-809 RKTLETEIPGINALL
+809 RETLEAEIPGINALL
-824 EQLGLKQIDYEL
+824 EQLWFKQIDYEL

-842 SDFFVRGDADQREE
+842 SDFFVRGDANQREE
-856 DIAHEK
+856 DI
-862 AAPTLKE
+862 
-869 QAQARRAREQA
+869 ARRAREQA

>member
-1 MAEAFELY
+1 
-9 ASFKIDTSGYTQDLN
+9 
-24 KIRQEMEQFQQEL
+24 
-37 NSLAIHPTFDGGRFR
+37 
-52 SELQQAQQQ
+52 
-61 STQATEE
+61 
-68 IQRLQQQIQSLQEA
+68 
-82 ADGGGSGDSGG
+82 
-93 GVLSGFLNRL
+93 
-103 DVIGDIASG
+103 
-112 QFLAN
+112 
-117 MAVNGINSIIDGVTG
+117 
-132 SIDESIGLAS
+132 
-142 DLVETQNVVDVTFED
+142 
-157 SASTINKWAQEAL
+157 
-170 NAYGI
+170 
-175 TETKAKQY
+175 
-183 SSTLGA
+183 
-189 MLKSMGIADDKV
+189 
-201 LQMSMDMAGLAA
+201 
-213 DMASFYNLD
+213 
-222 HDTAFEKIRSG
+222 
-233 ISGENEPLKAL
+233 
-244 GINMSVANLNAF
+244 MSVANLNAF

-340 SYQYT
+340 SYQYKD
-345 TAEKIMQERDESIYD
+345 AEKIYTERNQALFD
-360 AKATY
+360 AQATY
-365 AQSLTIV
+365 AESMTIV
-372 NSMRNMEQESG
+372 NAMRNMEDESG
-383 KAVKATKAWQEALE
+383 EAIKSTDAWRLAIEELI
-397 NLKNVM
+397 NVM
-403 PGLSQYVDLTSDA
+403 PGLAQYVDLTSDA
-416 IMGNT
+416 IIGNT
-421 ERIKQYVDTVNGVS
+421 ESINQYVDAVNGVS
-435 LYGAHDTAVTDAQ
+435 QYAAHENAVNDA
-448 AAVDETEKQLESLYA
+448 AALVDADKQELAKLNAYNQYLQSIIDSAESGT
-463 RRDYLN
+463 
-469 SLIGGSN
+469 IK
-476 AEEVKAAYQDAAES
+476 AERKAALER
-490 AYSSFVSTMS
+490 AYEYFKSTVPNLA
-500 DISDYTFA
+500 FA
-508 DTLEGFMREAP
+508 DTWEEFTKSSPGNP
-519 DGSSQYNDIIRARN
+519 SQYTQQQNVQKGLKREYGYYQLTGTAADAWNQLMEAEEAYNNPSAYYIAQQQENQKQIEA
-533 GFYSEFHHTFTD
+533 TTQK
-545 LQEDAWEMLTDAM
+545 LQEDTKAY
-558 NLQSSDSSAA
+558 
-568 AGELEDVNRQ
+568 
-578 IEETNDKLNENQTA
+578 ND
-592 LARATAEWEAYK
+592 ATAAQNDFVESN
-604 RAHPEA
+604 
-610 EKQVKFNEAIED
+610 EKAKKQYDFDKAVED
-622 EKKALEDLKSTVKD
+622 EKKALEDLKTALKD
-636 VYTYQEDA
+636 VETYRADT

-757 ETKTRYTL
+757 ETKTRLAL

-809 RKTLETEIPGINALL
+809 RKTLEAEIPGINALL
-824 EQLGLKQIDYEL
+824 EQLGFKQIDYEL

-862 AAPTLKE
+862 TAPTLKE

-937 EEAEQWNN
+937 AEAEQWNN

>member
-1 MAEAFELY
+1 
-9 ASFKIDTSGYTQDLN
+9 
-24 KIRQEMEQFQQEL
+24 
-37 NSLAIHPTFDGGRFR
+37 
-52 SELQQAQQQ
+52 
-61 STQATEE
+61 
-68 IQRLQQQIQSLQEA
+68 
-82 ADGGGSGDSGG
+82 
-93 GVLSGFLNRL
+93 
-103 DVIGDIASG
+103 
-112 QFLAN
+112 
-117 MAVNGINSIIDGVTG
+117 
-132 SIDESIGLAS
+132 
-142 DLVETQNVVDVTFED
+142 
-157 SASTINKWAQEAL
+157 
-170 NAYGI
+170 
-175 TETKAKQY
+175 
-183 SSTLGA
+183 
-189 MLKSMGIADDKV
+189 
-201 LQMSMDMAGLAA
+201 
-213 DMASFYNLD
+213 
-222 HDTAFEKIRSG
+222 
-233 ISGENEPLKAL
+233 
-244 GINMSVANLNAF
+244 MSVANLNAF
-256 ALEKGMNKAFDK
+256 ALEKGMTKAFDK

-383 KAVKATKAWQEALE
+383 EAVKATKAWQEALE

-469 SLIGGSN
+469 SLIVGSN
-476 AEEVKAAYQDAAES
+476 AEEVKAAYHDVVEN
-490 AYSSFVSTMS
+490 AYQSFVRTMAGTNAN
-500 DISDYTFA
+500 YTFA
-508 DTLEGFMREAP
+508 NTFDEFFA
-519 DGSSQYNDIIRARN
+519 SQYDEVDRAIRGVGDSSINLFDFGDMQAAAW
-533 GFYSEFHHTFTD
+533 SKLTEAMSLQTF
-545 LQEDAWEMLTDAM
+545 
-558 NLQSSDSSAA
+558 DSSAA
-568 AGELEDVNRQ
+568 AGELEEVNRQ

-610 EKQVKFNEAIED
+610 EEQVKFNEAVED
-622 EKKALEDLKSTVKD
+622 EKKALEDLKTALKD
-636 VYTYQEDA
+636 VETYRADT

-655 ASGMGYMVTHTQEE
+655 ASGMGYMVTHTRAE
-669 MKKLLDTDYSKENVL
+669 MDKLLATDYSKENVL

-698 DALQQAEASGVDVGI
+698 DALQQAEAAGVDVGI

-765 ANDETYQSML
+765 ADDETYQAML
-775 STMEKAL
+775 ETVQKSL
-782 EAFDQKDAI
+782 EAFEQKDAI
-791 TAYMA
+791 AAYMA
-796 ENDSAFLAGIDDI
+796 GNNSAVLAGINTM
-809 RKTLETEIPGINALL
+809 RETLEAEIPGINALL
-824 EQLGLKQIDYEL
+824 EQLGFKQIDYEL
-836 KDKPWI
+836 EDKPWI

-862 AAPTLKE
+862 TAPTLKE

-912 KTQEMNDIVDILEQR
+912 KTQGMNDIVDILEQR

-980 EQQEKTTGGNFFS
+980 EQQEKTTGGNVFS

-1051 VQVTNPGEI
+1051 VQVTNPDEI

-1078 DGKTVATAVAPIVNK
+1078 DGKTVATEVAPIVNK

>member
-1 MAEAFELY
+1 
-9 ASFKIDTSGYTQDLN
+9 
-24 KIRQEMEQFQQEL
+24 
-37 NSLAIHPTFDGGRFR
+37 
-52 SELQQAQQQ
+52 
-61 STQATEE
+61 
-68 IQRLQQQIQSLQEA
+68 
-82 ADGGGSGDSGG
+82 
-93 GVLSGFLNRL
+93 
-103 DVIGDIASG
+103 
-112 QFLAN
+112 
-117 MAVNGINSIIDGVTG
+117 
-132 SIDESIGLAS
+132 
-142 DLVETQNVVDVTFED
+142 
-157 SASTINKWAQEAL
+157 
-170 NAYGI
+170 
-175 TETKAKQY
+175 
-183 SSTLGA
+183 
-189 MLKSMGIADDKV
+189 
-201 LQMSMDMAGLAA
+201 
-213 DMASFYNLD
+213 
-222 HDTAFEKIRSG
+222 
-233 ISGENEPLKAL
+233 
-244 GINMSVANLNAF
+244 MSVANLNAF

-383 KAVKATKAWQEALE
+383 EAVKATKAWQEALE

-469 SLIGGSN
+469 SLIVGSN
-476 AEEVKAAYQDAAES
+476 AEEVKAAYHDVVEN
-490 AYSSFVSTMS
+490 AYQSFVRTMAGTNAN
-500 DISDYTFA
+500 YTFA
-508 DTLEGFMREAP
+508 NTFDEFFA
-519 DGSSQYNDIIRARN
+519 SQYDEVDRAIRGVGDSSINLFDFGDMQAAAW
-533 GFYSEFHHTFTD
+533 SKLTEAMSLQTF
-545 LQEDAWEMLTDAM
+545 
-558 NLQSSDSSAA
+558 DSSAA

-610 EKQVKFNEAIED
+610 EEQVKFNEAIED
-622 EKKALEDLKSTVKD
+622 EKKALEDLKTALKD
-636 VYTYQEDA
+636 AETYRADT

-655 ASGMGYMVTHTQEE
+655 ASGMGYMVTHTQAE
-669 MKKLLDTDYSKENVL
+669 MDKLLATDYSKENVL
-684 SWYGTNADALHAYN
+684 SWYGTNADSLHAYN
-698 DALQQAEASGVDVGI
+698 DALKQAEAAGVDVGI

-765 ANDETYQSML
+765 ANDETYQAML
-775 STMEKAL
+775 ETVRKSL
-782 EAFDQKDAI
+782 EAFDQKDEI

-796 ENDSAFLAGIDDI
+796 ENYSAFLAGIDDM
-809 RKTLETEIPGINALL
+809 KQTLVKEIPQINALL
-824 EQLGLKQIDYEL
+824 KSLGFNNKIETKIHEWTTDFSQNETPYDFLGDISTGKGRAANAPLAVGGHLVKYWAPNPETNPQELADVLAALEAKQ
-836 KDKPWI
+836 
-842 SDFFVRGDADQREE
+842 
-856 DIAHEK
+856 
-862 AAPTLKE
+862 
-869 QAQARRAREQA
+869 
-880 RARSGYADMIEDGL
+880 
-894 MPDDIK
+894 
-900 ARAQRWNRLVEM
+900 
-912 KTQEMNDIVDILEQR
+912 
-927 MEENQRQREA
+927 EENQKVREGNGYWDKAKEAADKAYENRKQVA
-937 EEAEQWNN
+937 ENLTFIREMHTTFETMQENYLTALKE
-945 RATKDMPPLYM
+945 RK
-956 MDTIIANAAH
+956 
-966 PKFVPNTYIGAPSS
+966 VPNIT
-980 EQQEKTTGGNFFS
+980 
-993 AIESAIDAA
+993 
-1002 KEIESRTIQ
+1002 
-1011 EDFVTQSI
+1011 
-1019 FNALGEMMENYKE
+1019 
-1032 SLRNNSAPNIF
+1032 NNE
-1043 SNSDGVLF
+1043 DGVLW
-1051 VQVTNPGEI
+1051 VRIENP
-1060 ANAVSGLPPT
+1060 ADVAKAVSGLPPT
-1070 TINNTFSV
+1070 TIQNNFSV
-1078 DGKTVATAVAPIVNK
+1078 DGKMIATAIAPYVNSA
-1093 IIGRGIRGNLMEV
+1093 IGGTIRSNLMFTKWGD
-1106 AR
+1106 

>member
-9 ASFKIDTSGYTQDLN
+9 ASFKIDTSGYTQELN

-52 SELQQAQQQ
+52 TELQQAQQQ

-68 IQRLQQQIQSLQEA
+68 IKRLQQQIQSLQEA
-82 ADGGGSGDSGG
+82 AEDSGDDSKNSITG
-93 GVLSGFLNRL
+93 LLKR
-103 DVIGDIASG
+103 IGIVGEIASG
-112 QFLAN
+112 QFLGN
-117 MAVNGINSIIDGVTG
+117 MFVNGVNTVIDGVTG
-132 SIDESIGLAS
+132 SISESIELAS
-142 DLVETQNVVDVTFED
+142 DLTETQNVVDVTFED

-189 MLKSMGIADDKV
+189 MLKSMGIADDQV

-233 ISGENEPLKAL
+233 ISGETEPLKAL

-321 LLGVVTPAI
+321 LLSVVTPAI

-345 TAEKIMQERDESIYD
+345 TAEKIMQERDDAIYN

-421 ERIKQYVDTVNGVS
+421 ERIKQYVDAVNGVS

-469 SLIGGSN
+469 SLIVGSN
-476 AEEVKAAYQDAAES
+476 AEEVKAAYHDVVEN
-490 AYSSFVSTMS
+490 AYQSFVRTMAETNAN
-500 DISDYTFA
+500 YTFA
-508 DTLEGFMREAP
+508 NTFDEFFA
-519 DGSSQYNDIIRARN
+519 SQYDEVDRAIRGVGDSSINLFDFGDMQAAAW
-533 GFYSEFHHTFTD
+533 SKLTEAMSLQTF
-545 LQEDAWEMLTDAM
+545 
-558 NLQSSDSSAA
+558 DSSAA

-610 EKQVKFNEAIED
+610 EEQVKFNEAVED
-622 EKKALEDLKSTVKD
+622 EKKALEDLKTALKD
-636 VYTYQEDA
+636 VETYRADT

-655 ASGMGYMVTHTQEE
+655 ASGMGYMVTHTRAE
-669 MKKLLDTDYSKENVL
+669 MDKLLATDYSKENVL

-698 DALQQAEASGVDVGI
+698 DALQQAEAAGVDVGI

-765 ANDETYQSML
+765 ADDETYQAML
-775 STMEKAL
+775 ETVKKSL
-782 EAFDQKDAI
+782 EAFEQKDAI
-791 TAYMA
+791 AAYMA
-796 ENDSAFLAGIDDI
+796 ENNNSLLVGIDDM
-809 RKTLETEIPGINALL
+809 RKTLEAEIPGINALL
-824 EQLGLKQIDYEL
+824 EKLGFNPIDYEI
-836 KDKPWI
+836 KDKPWVH
-842 SDFFVRGDADQREE
+842 DFGGSRAGYADLFDDVARDKNAFNKDE
-856 DIAHEK
+856 AK
-862 AAPTLKE
+862 ALHAIK
-869 QAQARRAREQA
+869 A
-880 RARSGYADMIEDGL
+880 RARSGDADMIEDGL

-900 ARAQRWNRLVEM
+900 ARAQRWNRLVKM

-927 MEENQRQREA
+927 MEENQSQREA

-956 MDTIIANAAH
+956 MDTIIANAAR

-980 EQQEKTTGGNFFS
+980 EQQEKTTGGNVFS

-1019 FNALGEMMENYKE
+1019 FNALGKMMENYKE

-1051 VQVTNPGEI
+1051 VQVKNPDEI

>member
-9 ASFKIDTSGYTQDLN
+9 ASFKIDTSGYTQELN
-24 KIRQEMEQFQQEL
+24 KIRQEMQQFQQEL
-37 NSLAIHPTFDGGRFR
+37 NSFAVHPTFDGGRFR
-52 SELQQAQQQ
+52 TELQQAQQQ

-68 IQRLQQQIQSLQEA
+68 IQRLQQQIQSLQQA
-82 ADGGGSGDSGG
+82 ADGNSGSGGSGG
-93 GVLSGFLNRL
+93 GVLSGFLSQL

-112 QFLAN
+112 QFIAN

-189 MLKSMGIADDKV
+189 MLKSMGIADDQV

-233 ISGENEPLKAL
+233 ISGETEPLKAL

-469 SLIGGSN
+469 SLIVGSN
-476 AEEVKAAYQDAAES
+476 AEEVKAAYHDVVEN
-490 AYSSFVSTMS
+490 AYQSFVRTMAGTNAN
-500 DISDYTFA
+500 YTFA
-508 DTLEGFMREAP
+508 NTFDEFFA
-519 DGSSQYNDIIRARN
+519 SQYDEVDRAIRGVGDSSINLFDFGDMQAAAW
-533 GFYSEFHHTFTD
+533 SKLTEAMSLQTF
-545 LQEDAWEMLTDAM
+545 
-558 NLQSSDSSAA
+558 DSSAA

-578 IEETNDKLNENQTA
+578 IAETNDKLNENQTA

-610 EKQVKFNEAIED
+610 EEQVKFNEAVEN
-622 EKKALEDLKSTVKD
+622 EKKALEDLKTALKD
-636 VYTYQEDA
+636 VDTYRADT

-698 DALQQAEASGVDVGI
+698 DALQQAEAAGVDVGI

-765 ANDETYQSML
+765 ADDETYQAML
-775 STMEKAL
+775 ETVQKSL
-782 EAFDQKDAI
+782 EAFEQKDAI
-791 TAYMA
+791 AAYMA
-796 ENDSAFLAGIDDI
+796 ENNSAVLAGIDDM
-809 RKTLETEIPGINALL
+809 KQTLVKEIPQINALL
-824 EQLGLKQIDYEL
+824 KILGFNNKIETKIHEWTTDFSQNETPYDFLGDISTGKGRAANAPLAVGGHLMEYWAPNPKTNPQELADVLAALEAKQKENQKVREGNGYWDKVQEAADKAYENRKQVAENL
-836 KDKPWI
+836 TFI
-842 SDFFVRGDADQREE
+842 REMHTTLE
-856 DIAHEK
+856 TMQENYLTA
-862 AAPTLKE
+862 LKE
-869 QAQARRAREQA
+869 R
-880 RARSGYADMIEDGL
+880 
-894 MPDDIK
+894 K
-900 ARAQRWNRLVEM
+900 
-912 KTQEMNDIVDILEQR
+912 
-927 MEENQRQREA
+927 
-937 EEAEQWNN
+937 
-945 RATKDMPPLYM
+945 
-956 MDTIIANAAH
+956 
-966 PKFVPNTYIGAPSS
+966 
-980 EQQEKTTGGNFFS
+980 
-993 AIESAIDAA
+993 
-1002 KEIESRTIQ
+1002 
-1011 EDFVTQSI
+1011 
-1019 FNALGEMMENYKE
+1019 
-1032 SLRNNSAPNIF
+1032 APNIT
-1043 SNSDGVLF
+1043 NNEDGVLW
-1051 VQVTNPGEI
+1051 VRIENP
-1060 ANAVSGLPPT
+1060 ADVAKAVSGLPPT
-1070 TINNTFSV
+1070 TIQNNFSV
-1078 DGKTVATAVAPIVNK
+1078 DGKMIATAIAPYVNSA
-1093 IIGRGIRGNLMEV
+1093 IGGTIRSNLMFKKWGD
-1106 AR
+1106 